1 MKCPNCGN
9 DLIPGALFCASCGN
23 KIPEELLHAAA
34 PQNASKS
41 VAETVEPS
49 APEQPAAPVEETP
62 VESKPETTS
71 VADESENTQK
81 AATAAAG
88 EAGNTAQPAQPQMQT
103 AASQIPMG
111 TPVVPEMETDK
122 KKKTR
127 TRLIG
132 VAAVAVV
139 VAAVGFGGFK
149 VWNAMNPQLDK
160 QMIYAKDGRLYFTPN
175 VSKEN
180 DPVEIYN
187 AHDNSA
193 EFELKYTKNQKYA
206 FFRTFT
212 LGSEGYKS
220 RLYRV
225 NTQKLTSNESKN
237 DKYIEEIDSDVT
249 DFSVLGS
256 DRILYYRAS
265 NSGRELN
272 FYDGKDTKEIDSH
285 VRAQRHSGNVVYYL
299 RYDGDDD
306 NDELCYYNLK
316 TGKHGDMDECNKIAD
331 CNENEILYSVSD
343 GDAYDICKAKPGSEG
358 TKIVSDVASDW
369 TGNLDAGVIS
379 YTKEITESKS
389 YYDFVNDPYAA
400 EDANATEPQM
410 DDYLTEMDP
419 EDVLDSYDY
428 NDYLDDRSYFYDN
441 DTSMISITIND
452 TSYYS
457 CYSNPDV
464 YYNYVNDDF
473 YLYDADA
480 YSEAND
486 DYSAACDRDDLR
498 DELKDLTFD
507 RTSYDLYLYTSKGG
521 EKKIAESILPIDS
534 DPVNQIFLY
543 HKAQDLGDEKVC
555 SIDDLIDDLYEAYD
569 VEYDV
574 ENYIYDLDNDSS
586 VYVNINGKEQDMKM
600 TYASMDCSEDGKTVM
615 IVDRSDEDSNELIAY
630 KKKGDSLEKI
640 GTVEKDYQVG
650 SWYGNDY
657 YYFDDNNDFYIYS
670 NGKSKKI
677 AKDVTIAE
685 LEGDGTFMVS
695 DFDPSSESSDL
706 KVLKGDE
713 QIGKIRDVGYYN
725 HNIDATYVDKNC
737 IVYRTNDGDLNVYD
751 GEDSRKIDRDVSSYR
766 MGDDSDKAT
775 FRNGWF

>member
-23 KIPEELLHAAA
+23 KIPEELLNAAA
-34 PQNASKS
+34 P
-41 VAETVEPS
+41 VG
-49 APEQPAAPVEETP
+49 ETP
-62 VESKPETTS
+62 VESKPETVP
-71 VADESENTQK
+71 VADENENTENVVT
-81 AATAAAG
+81 ATAG
-88 EAGNTAQPAQPQMQT
+88 EAGNTAQTAQT

-111 TPVVPEMETDK
+111 ALVVPEMETDK

-175 VSKEN
+175 VSKEK

-187 AHDNSA
+187 AHDNETSY
-193 EFELKYTKNQKYA
+193 EIKYTKNQKYA
-206 FFRTFT
+206 FFLTD
-212 LGSEGYKS
+212 SEDEQ

-237 DKYIEEIDSDVT
+237 DKYIEEIDSGVT

-256 DRILYYRAS
+256 DRILYYRDS

-272 FYDGKDTKEIDSH
+272 FYDGKDTKEIDSD
-285 VRAQRHSGNVVYYL
+285 VEDQYHSGNVVYYL
-299 RYDGDDD
+299 RDEGDDY
-306 NDELCYYNLK
+306 NYELYYYNLK
-316 TGKHGDMDECNKIAD
+316 TGKHGDIDECIEVAD
-331 CNENEILYSVSD
+331 YNENEILYSVSD
-343 GDAYDICKAKPGSEG
+343 GDTCDICKAKPGSEG

-379 YTKEITESKS
+379 YKREITESKS

-410 DDYLTEMDP
+410 DDYLTEVDP
-419 EDVLDSYDY
+419 EDVLDSYAY
-428 NDYLDDRSYFYDN
+428 NNYLDDRSYFYSN
-441 DTSMISITIND
+441 DTSMDSITIND

-457 CYSNPDV
+457 CYSNSNV
-464 YYNYVNDDF
+464 YYNYDNDDF
-473 YLYDADA
+473 YLYDEDA
-480 YSEAND
+480 YSEAYD
-486 DYSAACDRDDLR
+486 DYYAAGNRDDLR
-498 DELKDLTFD
+498 DALKDLTFD
-507 RTSYDLYLYTSKGG
+507 STSYDLYLYTSKGG

-543 HKAQDLGDEKVC
+543 RKAQDLGDEKVC
-555 SIDDLIDDLYEAYD
+555 SIDDLYD
-569 VEYDV
+569 ASDV
-574 ENYIYDLDNDSS
+574 ENYIYNSDNDSS

-600 TYASMDCSEDGKTVM
+600 TSVSMNCSEDGKTVM
-615 IVDRSDEDSNELIAY
+615 VVDQSDEDSNELIAY

-640 GTVEKDYQVG
+640 GTVEKDYTTG

-657 YYFDDNNDFYIYS
+657 YYFDDNHDFYIYS

-677 AKDVTIAE
+677 AKDVKVAE
-685 LEGDGTFMVS
+685 LEDDGNFMV
-695 DFDPSSESSDL
+695 FDVDSSYESSDL

-713 QIGKIRDVGYYN
+713 QIGKIRDVGYYG
-725 HNIDATYVDKNC
+725 ATYVDKNC
-737 IVYRTNDGDLNVYD
+737 IVYITNDGDLNVYD
-751 GEDSRKIDRDVSSYR
+751 GEDSRKIDRDVYR
-766 MGDDSDKAT
+766 YWMGDDRDKAT
-775 FRNGWF
+775 FSGWY

>member
-41 VAETVEPS
+41 VAKTVEQS
-49 APEQPAAPVEETP
+49 APEQPAAPVGETP
-62 VESKPETTS
+62 VESKPETVP
-71 VADESENTQK
+71 VADENENTENVVT
-81 AATAAAG
+81 ATAG
-88 EAGNTAQPAQPQMQT
+88 EAGNTAQTAQT

-111 TPVVPEMETDK
+111 ALVVPEMETDK

-175 VSKEN
+175 VSKEK

-187 AHDNSA
+187 AHDNETSY
-193 EFELKYTKNQKYA
+193 EIKYTKNQKYA
-206 FFRTFT
+206 FFLTD
-212 LGSEGYKS
+212 SEDEQ

-256 DRILYYRAS
+256 DRILYYRDS

-272 FYDGKDTKEIDSH
+272 FYDGKDTKEIDSK
-285 VRAQRHSGNVVYYL
+285 VKAQCHSGNVVYYL
-299 RYDGDDD
+299 RDEGDDY
-306 NDELCYYNLK
+306 NYELYYYNLK
-316 TGKHGDMDECNKIAD
+316 TGKHGDIDECIEVAD
-331 CNENEILYSVSD
+331 YNENEILYSVSD
-343 GDAYDICKAKPGSEG
+343 GDTCDICKAKPGSEG

-379 YTKEITESKS
+379 YKREITESKS

-410 DDYLTEMDP
+410 DDYLTEVDP
-419 EDVLDSYDY
+419 EDVLDSYAY
-428 NDYLDDRSYFYDN
+428 NNYLDDRSYFYSN
-441 DTSMISITIND
+441 DTSMDSITIND

-457 CYSNPDV
+457 CYSNSNV
-464 YYNYVNDDF
+464 YYNYDNDDF
-473 YLYDADA
+473 YLYDEDA
-480 YSEAND
+480 YSEAYD
-486 DYSAACDRDDLR
+486 DYYAAGNRDDLR
-498 DELKDLTFD
+498 DALKDLTFD
-507 RTSYDLYLYTSKGG
+507 STSYDLYLYTSKGG

-543 HKAQDLGDEKVC
+543 RKAQDLGDEKVC
-555 SIDDLIDDLYEAYD
+555 SIDDLYD
-569 VEYDV
+569 ANDV
-574 ENYIYDLDNDSS
+574 ENYIYNSDNDSS

-600 TYASMDCSEDGKTVM
+600 TSVSMNCSEDGKTVM
-615 IVDRSDEDSNELIAY
+615 VVDQSDEDSNELIAY

-640 GTVEKDYQVG
+640 GTVEKDYTTG

-657 YYFDDNNDFYIYS
+657 YYFDDNHDFYIYS

-677 AKDVTIAE
+677 AKDVKVAE
-685 LEGDGTFMVS
+685 LEDDGNFMV
-695 DFDPSSESSDL
+695 FDVDSSYESSDL

-713 QIGKIRDVGYYN
+713 QIGKIRDVGYYG
-725 HNIDATYVDKNC
+725 ATYVDKNC
-737 IVYRTNDGDLNVYD
+737 IVYITNDGDLNVYD
-751 GEDSRKIDRDVSSYR
+751 GEDSRKIDRDVYR
-766 MGDDSDKAT
+766 YWMGDDRDKAT
-775 FRNGWF
+775 FSGWY

>member
-23 KIPEELLHAAA
+23 KIPEELLNAAA
-34 PQNASKS
+34 P
-41 VAETVEPS
+41 VG
-49 APEQPAAPVEETP
+49 ETP
-62 VESKPETTS
+62 VESKPETVP
-71 VADESENTQK
+71 VADENENTENVVT
-81 AATAAAG
+81 ATAG
-88 EAGNTAQPAQPQMQT
+88 EVGNTAQTAQT

-111 TPVVPEMETDK
+111 ALVVPEMETDK

-175 VSKEN
+175 VSKEK

-187 AHDNSA
+187 AHDNETSY
-193 EFELKYTKNQKYA
+193 EIKYTKNQKYA
-206 FFRTFT
+206 FFLTD
-212 LGSEGYKS
+212 SEDEQ

-237 DKYIEEIDSDVT
+237 DKYIEEIDSGVT

-256 DRILYYRAS
+256 DRILYYRDS
-265 NSGRELN
+265 NSGQELN
-272 FYDGKDTKEIDSH
+272 FYDGKDTKEIDSE
-285 VRAQRHSGNVVYYL
+285 VKAQYHSGNVVYYL
-299 RYDGDDD
+299 RDEGDDY
-306 NDELCYYNLK
+306 NYELYYYNLK
-316 TGKHGDMDECNKIAD
+316 TEKHGDIDECIEVAD
-331 CNENEILYSVSD
+331 YNENEILYSVSD
-343 GDAYDICKAKPGSEG
+343 GDTCDIYKAKPGSEG

-379 YTKEITESKS
+379 YKREITESKS

-410 DDYLTEMDP
+410 DDYLTEVDP
-419 EDVLDSYDY
+419 EDVLDSYAY
-428 NDYLDDRSYFYDN
+428 NNYLDDRSYFYSN
-441 DTSMISITIND
+441 DTSMDSITIND

-457 CYSNPDV
+457 CYSNSNV
-464 YYNYVNDDF
+464 YYNYDNDDF
-473 YLYDADA
+473 YLYDEDA
-480 YSEAND
+480 YSEAYD
-486 DYSAACDRDDLR
+486 DYYAAGNRDDLR
-498 DELKDLTFD
+498 DALKDLTFD
-507 RTSYDLYLYTSKGG
+507 STSYDLYLYTSKGG

-534 DPVNQIFLY
+534 DLVNQIFLY
-543 HKAQDLGDEKVC
+543 RKAQDLGDEKVC
-555 SIDDLIDDLYEAYD
+555 SIDDLYD
-569 VEYDV
+569 ASDV
-574 ENYIYDLDNDSS
+574 ENYIYNSDNDSS

-600 TYASMDCSEDGKTVM
+600 TSVSMNCSEDGKTVM
-615 IVDRSDEDSNELIAY
+615 VVDQSDEDSNELIAY

-640 GTVEKDYQVG
+640 GTVEKDYTTG

-677 AKDVTIAE
+677 AKDVKVAE
-685 LEGDGTFMVS
+685 LEDDGNFMV
-695 DFDPSSESSDL
+695 FDVDSSYESSDL

-713 QIGKIRDVGYYN
+713 QIGKIRDVGYYG
-725 HNIDATYVDKNC
+725 ATYVDKNC
-737 IVYRTNDGDLNVYD
+737 IVYITNDGDLNVYD
-751 GEDSRKIDRDVSSYR
+751 GEDSRKIDRDVYR
-766 MGDDSDKAT
+766 YWMGDDRDKAT
-775 FRNGWF
+775 FSGWY

>member
-23 KIPEELLHAAA
+23 KIPEELLNAAA
-34 PQNASKS
+34 P
-41 VAETVEPS
+41 VG
-49 APEQPAAPVEETP
+49 ETP
-62 VESKPETTS
+62 VESKPETVP
-71 VADESENTQK
+71 VANENENTENVVT
-81 AATAAAG
+81 ATAG
-88 EAGNTAQPAQPQMQT
+88 EVGNTAQTAQT

-111 TPVVPEMETDK
+111 ALVVPEMETDK

-175 VSKEN
+175 VSKEK

-187 AHDNSA
+187 AHDNETSY
-193 EFELKYTKNQKYA
+193 EIKYTKNQKYA
-206 FFRTFT
+206 FFLTD
-212 LGSEGYKS
+212 SEDEQ

-237 DKYIEEIDSDVT
+237 DKYIEEIDSGVT

-256 DRILYYRAS
+256 DRILYYRDS

-272 FYDGKDTKEIDSH
+272 FYDGKDTKEIDSK
-285 VRAQRHSGNVVYYL
+285 VKAQCHSGNVVYYL
-299 RYDGDDD
+299 RDEGDDY
-306 NDELCYYNLK
+306 NYELYYYNLK
-316 TGKHGDMDECNKIAD
+316 TGKHGDIDECIEVAD
-331 CNENEILYSVSD
+331 YNENEILYSVSD
-343 GDAYDICKAKPGSEG
+343 GDTCDIYKAKPGSEG

-379 YTKEITESKS
+379 YKREIKESKS

-410 DDYLTEMDP
+410 DDYLTEVDP
-419 EDVLDSYDY
+419 EDVLDSYAY
-428 NDYLDDRSYFYDN
+428 NNYLDDRSYFYSN
-441 DTSMISITIND
+441 DTSMDSITIND

-457 CYSNPDV
+457 CYSNSNV
-464 YYNYVNDDF
+464 YYNYDNDDF
-473 YLYDADA
+473 YLCDEDA
-480 YSEAND
+480 YSEAYD
-486 DYSAACDRDDLR
+486 DYYAAGNRDDLR
-498 DELKDLTFD
+498 DALKDLTFD
-507 RTSYDLYLYTSKGG
+507 STSYDLYLYTSKGG

-543 HKAQDLGDEKVC
+543 RKAQDLGDEKVC
-555 SIDDLIDDLYEAYD
+555 SIDDLYD
-569 VEYDV
+569 ASDV
-574 ENYIYDLDNDSS
+574 ENYIYNSDNDSS

-600 TYASMDCSEDGKTVM
+600 TSVSMNCSEDGKTVM
-615 IVDRSDEDSNELIAY
+615 VVDQSGENSNELIAY

-640 GTVEKDYQVG
+640 GTVEKDYTTG

-657 YYFDDNNDFYIYS
+657 YYFDDNHDFYIYS

-677 AKDVTIAE
+677 AKDVKVAE
-685 LEGDGTFMVS
+685 LEDDGNFMV
-695 DFDPSSESSDL
+695 FDVDSSYESSDL

-713 QIGKIRDVGYYN
+713 QIGKIRDVGYYG
-725 HNIDATYVDKNC
+725 ATYVDKNC
-737 IVYRTNDGDLNVYD
+737 IVYITNDGDLNVYD
-751 GEDSRKIDRDVSSYR
+751 GEDSRKIDRDVYR
-766 MGDDSDKAT
+766 YWMGDDRDKAT
-775 FRNGWF
+775 FSGWY

>member
-23 KIPEELLHAAA
+23 KIPEELLNAAA
-34 PQNASKS
+34 P
-41 VAETVEPS
+41 VG
-49 APEQPAAPVEETP
+49 ETP
-62 VESKPETTS
+62 VESKPETVP
-71 VADESENTQK
+71 VADENENTENVVT
-81 AATAAAG
+81 ATAG
-88 EAGNTAQPAQPQMQT
+88 EAGNTAQTAQT

-111 TPVVPEMETDK
+111 ALVVPEMETDK

-175 VSKEN
+175 VSKEK

-187 AHDNSA
+187 AHDNETSY
-193 EFELKYTKNQKYA
+193 EIKYTKNQKYA
-206 FFRTFT
+206 FFLTD
-212 LGSEGYKS
+212 SEDEQ

-237 DKYIEEIDSDVT
+237 DKYIEEIDSGVT

-256 DRILYYRAS
+256 DRILYYRDS

-272 FYDGKDTKEIDSH
+272 FYDGKDTKEIDSK
-285 VRAQRHSGNVVYYL
+285 VKAQCHSGNVVYYL
-299 RYDGDDD
+299 RDEGDDY
-306 NDELCYYNLK
+306 NYELYYYNLK
-316 TGKHGDMDECNKIAD
+316 TGKHGDIDECIEVAD
-331 CNENEILYSVSD
+331 YNENEILYSVSD
-343 GDAYDICKAKPGSEG
+343 GDTCDIYKAKPGSEG

-379 YTKEITESKS
+379 YKREIKESKS

-410 DDYLTEMDP
+410 DDYLTEVDP
-419 EDVLDSYDY
+419 EDVLDSYAY
-428 NDYLDDRSYFYDN
+428 NNYLDDRSYFYSN
-441 DTSMISITIND
+441 DTSMDSITIND

-457 CYSNPDV
+457 CYSNSNV
-464 YYNYVNDDF
+464 YYNYDNDDF
-473 YLYDADA
+473 YLYDEDA
-480 YSEAND
+480 YSEAYD
-486 DYSAACDRDDLR
+486 DYYAAGNRDDLR
-498 DELKDLTFD
+498 DALKDLTFD
-507 RTSYDLYLYTSKGG
+507 STSYDLFLYTSKGG

-543 HKAQDLGDEKVC
+543 RKAQDLGDEKVC
-555 SIDDLIDDLYEAYD
+555 SIDDLYD
-569 VEYDV
+569 ANDV
-574 ENYIYDLDNDSS
+574 ENYIYNSDNDSS

-600 TYASMDCSEDGKTVM
+600 TSVSMNCSEDGKTVM
-615 IVDRSDEDSNELIAY
+615 VVDQSDEDSNELIAY

-640 GTVEKDYQVG
+640 GTVEKDYTTG

-657 YYFDDNNDFYIYS
+657 YYFDDNHDFYIYS

-677 AKDVTIAE
+677 AKDVKVAE
-685 LEGDGTFMVS
+685 LEDDGNFMV
-695 DFDPSSESSDL
+695 FDVDSSYESSDL

-713 QIGKIRDVGYYN
+713 QIGKIRDVGYYG
-725 HNIDATYVDKNC
+725 ATYVDKNC
-737 IVYRTNDGDLNVYD
+737 IVYITNDGDLNVYD
-751 GEDSRKIDRDVSSYR
+751 GEDSRKIDRDVYR
-766 MGDDSDKAT
+766 YWMGDDRDKAT
-775 FRNGWF
+775 FSGWY

>member
-23 KIPEELLHAAA
+23 KIPEELLNAAA
-34 PQNASKS
+34 P
-41 VAETVEPS
+41 VG
-49 APEQPAAPVEETP
+49 ETP
-62 VESKPETTS
+62 VESKPETVP
-71 VADESENTQK
+71 VADENENTENVVT
-81 AATAAAG
+81 ATAG
-88 EAGNTAQPAQPQMQT
+88 EAGNTAQTAQT

-111 TPVVPEMETDK
+111 ALVVPEMETDK

-187 AHDNSA
+187 AHDNSV

-206 FFRTFT
+206 FFRTFNIV
-212 LGSEGYKS
+212 SEGYKS

-237 DKYIEEIDSDVT
+237 DKYIEEIDSGVT

-256 DRILYYRAS
+256 DRILYYRDS

-272 FYDGKDTKEIDSH
+272 FYDGKDTKEIDSK
-285 VRAQRHSGNVVYYL
+285 VKAQCHSGNVVYYL
-299 RYDGDDD
+299 RDEGDDY
-306 NDELCYYNLK
+306 NYELYYYNLK
-316 TGKHGDMDECNKIAD
+316 TGKHGDIDECIEVAD
-331 CNENEILYSVSD
+331 YNENEILYSVSD
-343 GDAYDICKAKPGSEG
+343 GDTCDIYKAKPGSEG

-379 YTKEITESKS
+379 YKREIKESKS

-410 DDYLTEMDP
+410 DDYLTEVDP
-419 EDVLDSYDY
+419 EDVLDSYAY
-428 NDYLDDRSYFYDN
+428 NNYLDDRSYFYSN
-441 DTSMISITIND
+441 DTSMDSITIND

-457 CYSNPDV
+457 CYSNPNV
-464 YYNYVNDDF
+464 YYNHLNDDF
-473 YLYDADA
+473 YLYDEDA
-480 YSEAND
+480 YSEAYD
-486 DYSAACDRDDLR
+486 DYYAACDRDDLR
-498 DELKDLTFD
+498 DSLKDLTFD
-507 RTSYDLYLYTSKGG
+507 STSYDLYLYTSKGG

-543 HKAQDLGDEKVC
+543 RKAQDLGDEKVC
-555 SIDDLIDDLYEAYD
+555 SIDDLYD
-569 VEYDV
+569 ANDV
-574 ENYIYDLDNDSS
+574 ENYIYNSDNDSS

-600 TYASMDCSEDGKTVM
+600 TSVSMNCSEDGKTVM
-615 IVDRSDEDSNELIAY
+615 VVDQSDEDSNELIAY

-640 GTVEKDYQVG
+640 GTVEKDYTTG

-657 YYFDDNNDFYIYS
+657 YYFDDNHDFYIYS

-677 AKDVTIAE
+677 AKDVKVAE
-685 LEGDGTFMVS
+685 LEDDGNFMV
-695 DFDPSSESSDL
+695 FDVDSSYESSDL

-713 QIGKIRDVGYYN
+713 QIGKIRDVGYYG
-725 HNIDATYVDKNC
+725 ATYVDKNC
-737 IVYRTNDGDLNVYD
+737 IVYITNDGDLNVYD
-751 GEDSRKIDRDVSSYR
+751 GEDSRKIDRDVYR
-766 MGDDSDKAT
+766 YWMGDDRDKAT
-775 FRNGWF
+775 FSGWY

>member
-23 KIPEELLHAAA
+23 KIPEELLNAAA
-34 PQNASKS
+34 P
-41 VAETVEPS
+41 VG
-49 APEQPAAPVEETP
+49 ETP
-62 VESKPETTS
+62 VESKPETVP
-71 VADESENTQK
+71 VADENENTENVVT
-81 AATAAAG
+81 ATAG
-88 EAGNTAQPAQPQMQT
+88 EAGNTAQTAQT

-111 TPVVPEMETDK
+111 ALVVPEMETDK

-132 VAAVAVV
+132 VAVVAVV

-175 VSKEN
+175 VSKEK

-187 AHDNSA
+187 AHDNETSY
-193 EFELKYTKNQKYA
+193 EIKYTKNQKYA
-206 FFRTFT
+206 FFLTD
-212 LGSEGYKS
+212 SEDEQ

-237 DKYIEEIDSDVT
+237 DKYIEEIDSGVT

-256 DRILYYRAS
+256 DRILYYRDS

-272 FYDGKDTKEIDSH
+272 FYDGKDTKEIDSK
-285 VRAQRHSGNVVYYL
+285 VKAQCHSGNVVYYL
-299 RYDGDDD
+299 RDEGDDY
-306 NDELCYYNLK
+306 NYELYYYNLK
-316 TGKHGDMDECNKIAD
+316 TGKHGDIDECIEVAD
-331 CNENEILYSVSD
+331 YNENEILYSVSD
-343 GDAYDICKAKPGSEG
+343 GDTCDIYKAKPGSEG

-379 YTKEITESKS
+379 YKREIKESKS

-410 DDYLTEMDP
+410 DDYLTEVDP
-419 EDVLDSYDY
+419 EDVLDSYAY
-428 NDYLDDRSYFYDN
+428 NNYLDDRSYFYSN
-441 DTSMISITIND
+441 DTSMDSITIND

-457 CYSNPDV
+457 CYSNSNV
-464 YYNYVNDDF
+464 YYNYDNDDF
-473 YLYDADA
+473 YLYDEEA
-480 YSEAND
+480 YSEAYD
-486 DYSAACDRDDLR
+486 DYYAAGNRDDLR
-498 DELKDLTFD
+498 DALKDLTFD
-507 RTSYDLYLYTSKGG
+507 STSYDLYLYTSKGG

-543 HKAQDLGDEKVC
+543 RKAQDLGDEKVC
-555 SIDDLIDDLYEAYD
+555 SIDDLYD
-569 VEYDV
+569 ASDV
-574 ENYIYDLDNDSS
+574 ENYIYNSDNDSS

-600 TYASMDCSEDGKTVM
+600 TSVSMNCSEDGKTVM
-615 IVDRSDEDSNELIAY
+615 VVDQSDEDSNELIAY

-640 GTVEKDYQVG
+640 GTVEKDYTTG

-657 YYFDDNNDFYIYS
+657 YYFDDNHDFYIYS

-677 AKDVTIAE
+677 AKDVKVAE
-685 LEGDGTFMVS
+685 LEDDGNFMV
-695 DFDPSSESSDL
+695 FDVDSSYESSDL

-713 QIGKIRDVGYYN
+713 QIGKIRDVGYYG
-725 HNIDATYVDKNC
+725 ATYVDKNC
-737 IVYRTNDGDLNVYD
+737 IVYITNDGDLNVYD
-751 GEDSRKIDRDVSSYR
+751 GEDSRKIDRDVYR
-766 MGDDSDKAT
+766 YWMGDDRDKAT
-775 FRNGWF
+775 FSGWY

>member
-34 PQNASKS
+34 PQNASES

-49 APEQPAAPVEETP
+49 APEQPAAPVGETP
-62 VESKPETTS
+62 VESKPGTVP
-71 VADESENTQK
+71 VADENENTENVVT
-81 AATAAAG
+81 ATAG
-88 EAGNTAQPAQPQMQT
+88 EAGNTAQTAQT

-111 TPVVPEMETDK
+111 ALVVPEMETDK
-122 KKKTR
+122 KKKMR

-175 VSKEN
+175 VSKEK

-187 AHDNSA
+187 AHDNETS
-193 EFELKYTKNQKYA
+193 FEIKYTKNQKYA
-206 FFRTFT
+206 FFLTD
-212 LGSEGYKS
+212 SEDEQ

-256 DRILYYRAS
+256 GRILYYRDS

-272 FYDGKDTKEIDSH
+272 FYDGKDTKEIDSK
-285 VRAQRHSGNVVYYL
+285 VCAQYHSGNVVYYL
-299 RYDGDDD
+299 IDEGDDY
-306 NDELCYYNLK
+306 NYELYYYNLK
-316 TGKHGDMDECNKIAD
+316 TGKHGDIDECNTVAD
-331 CNENEILYSVSD
+331 YNENEILYSVSD
-343 GDAYDICKAKPGSEG
+343 GDTCDICKAKPGSEG
-358 TKIVSDVASDW
+358 TKIVSDVASSW

-410 DDYLTEMDP
+410 DDYLTEVDP

-428 NDYLDDRSYFYDN
+428 NDYLDDRSYFYSN
-441 DTSMISITIND
+441 DTSMYSITIND

-457 CYSNPDV
+457 CYSNSNV
-464 YYNYVNDDF
+464 YYNYDNDDF
-473 YLYDADA
+473 YLYDEDA
-480 YSEAND
+480 YSEAYD
-486 DYSAACDRDDLR
+486 DYYAAGNRDDLR
-498 DELKDLTFD
+498 DALKDLTFD
-507 RTSYDLYLYTSKGG
+507 STSYDLYLYTSKGG

-543 HKAQDLGDEKVC
+543 QKAQDLGDEKVC
-555 SIDDLIDDLYEAYD
+555 SIDDLYDASD
-569 VEYDV
+569 VED
-574 ENYIYDLDNDSS
+574 YIYDSDNDSS

-600 TYASMDCSEDGKTVM
+600 TSVSMNCSEDGKTVM
-615 IVDRSDEDSNELIAY
+615 IVDQSDEDSNELIAY

-640 GTVEKDYQVG
+640 GTVEQDYTTG

-657 YYFDDNNDFYIYS
+657 YYFDDNHDFYIYS

-677 AKDVTIAE
+677 AKDVAIAE
-685 LEGDGTFMVS
+685 LEGDGNFMV
-695 DFDPSSESSDL
+695 FDVDSSYESSDL

-713 QIGKIRDVGYYN
+713 QIGKIRDVGYYG
-725 HNIDATYVDKNC
+725 ATYVDKNC
-737 IVYRTNDGDLNVYD
+737 IVYITNDGDLNVYD
-751 GEDSRKIDRDVSSYR
+751 GEDSRKIDRDVSSYW
-766 MGDDSDKAT
+766 MGDDNDKAT
-775 FRNGWF
+775 FSGWY

>member
-23 KIPEELLHAAA
+23 KIPEELLNAAA
-34 PQNASKS
+34 S
-41 VAETVEPS
+41 VG
-49 APEQPAAPVEETP
+49 ETP
-62 VESKPETTS
+62 VESKPETVP
-71 VADESENTQK
+71 VADENENTENVVT
-81 AATAAAG
+81 ATAG
-88 EAGNTAQPAQPQMQT
+88 EAGNTAQTAQT

-111 TPVVPEMETDK
+111 ALVVPEMETDK

-175 VSKEN
+175 VSKEK

-187 AHDNSA
+187 AHDNETSY
-193 EFELKYTKNQKYA
+193 EIKYTKNQKYA
-206 FFRTFT
+206 FFLTD
-212 LGSEGYKS
+212 SEDEQ

-237 DKYIEEIDSDVT
+237 DKYIEEIDSGVT

-256 DRILYYRAS
+256 DRILYYRDS

-272 FYDGKDTKEIDSH
+272 FYDGKDTKEIDSE
-285 VRAQRHSGNVVYYL
+285 VKAQYHSGNVVYYL
-299 RYDGDDD
+299 RDEGDDY
-306 NDELCYYNLK
+306 NYELYYYNLK
-316 TGKHGDMDECNKIAD
+316 TGKHGDIDECIEVAD
-331 CNENEILYSVSD
+331 YNENEILYSVSD
-343 GDAYDICKAKPGSEG
+343 SNGDTCDIYKAKPGSEG

-379 YTKEITESKS
+379 YKREITESKS

-457 CYSNPDV
+457 CYSNSNV
-464 YYNYVNDDF
+464 YYNYDNDDF
-473 YLYDADA
+473 YLYDEDA
-480 YSEAND
+480 YSEAYD
-486 DYSAACDRDDLR
+486 DYYAAGNRDDLR
-498 DELKDLTFD
+498 DALKDLTFD
-507 RTSYDLYLYTSKGG
+507 STSYDLYLYTSKGG

-543 HKAQDLGDEKVC
+543 RKAQDLGDEKVC
-555 SIDDLIDDLYEAYD
+555 SIDDLYD
-569 VEYDV
+569 ANDV
-574 ENYIYDLDNDSS
+574 ENYIYNSDNDSS

-600 TYASMDCSEDGKTVM
+600 TSVSMNCSEDGKTVM
-615 IVDRSDEDSNELIAY
+615 VVDQSDEDSNELIAY

-640 GTVEKDYQVG
+640 GTVEKDYTTG

-657 YYFDDNNDFYIYS
+657 YYFDDNHDFYIYS

-677 AKDVTIAE
+677 AKDVKVAE
-685 LEGDGTFMVS
+685 LEDDGNFMV
-695 DFDPSSESSDL
+695 FDVDSSYESSDL

-713 QIGKIRDVGYYN
+713 QIGKIRDVGYYG
-725 HNIDATYVDKNC
+725 ATYVDKNC
-737 IVYRTNDGDLNVYD
+737 IVYITNDGDLNVYD
-751 GEDSRKIDRDVSSYR
+751 GEDSRKIDRDVYR
-766 MGDDSDKAT
+766 YWMGDDRDKAT
-775 FRNGWF
+775 FSGWY

>member
-23 KIPEELLHAAA
+23 KIPEELLNAAA
-34 PQNASKS
+34 S
-41 VAETVEPS
+41 VG
-49 APEQPAAPVEETP
+49 ETP
-62 VESKPETTS
+62 VESKPETVP
-71 VADESENTQK
+71 VADENENTENVVT
-81 AATAAAG
+81 ATAG
-88 EAGNTAQPAQPQMQT
+88 EAGNTAQTAQT

-111 TPVVPEMETDK
+111 ALVVPEMETDK

-175 VSKEN
+175 VSKEK

-187 AHDNSA
+187 AHDNETSY
-193 EFELKYTKNQKYA
+193 EIKYTKNQKYA
-206 FFRTFT
+206 FFLTD
-212 LGSEGYKS
+212 SEDEQ

-237 DKYIEEIDSDVT
+237 DKYIEEIDSGVT

-256 DRILYYRAS
+256 DRILYYRDS

-272 FYDGKDTKEIDSH
+272 FYDGKDTKEIDSK
-285 VRAQRHSGNVVYYL
+285 VKAQCHSGNVVYYL
-299 RYDGDDD
+299 RDEGDDY
-306 NDELCYYNLK
+306 NYELYYYNLK
-316 TGKHGDMDECNKIAD
+316 TGKHGDIDECIEVAD
-331 CNENEILYSVSD
+331 YNENEILYSVSD
-343 GDAYDICKAKPGSEG
+343 GDTCDIYKAKPGSEG

-379 YTKEITESKS
+379 YKREITESKS

-410 DDYLTEMDP
+410 DDYLTEVDP
-419 EDVLDSYDY
+419 EDVLDSYAY
-428 NDYLDDRSYFYDN
+428 NNYLDDRSYFYSN
-441 DTSMISITIND
+441 DTSMDSITIND

-457 CYSNPDV
+457 CYSNSNV
-464 YYNYVNDDF
+464 YYNYDNDDF
-473 YLYDADA
+473 YLYDEDA
-480 YSEAND
+480 YSEAYD
-486 DYSAACDRDDLR
+486 DYYAAGNRDDLR
-498 DELKDLTFD
+498 DALKDLTFD
-507 RTSYDLYLYTSKGG
+507 STSYDLYLYTSKGG

-543 HKAQDLGDEKVC
+543 RKAQDLGDEKVC
-555 SIDDLIDDLYEAYD
+555 SIDDLYD
-569 VEYDV
+569 ASDV
-574 ENYIYDLDNDSS
+574 ENYIYNSDNDSS

-600 TYASMDCSEDGKTVM
+600 TSVSMNCSEDGKTVM
-615 IVDRSDEDSNELIAY
+615 VVDQSDEDSNELIAY

-640 GTVEKDYQVG
+640 GTVEKDYTTG

-657 YYFDDNNDFYIYS
+657 YYFDDNHDFYIYS

-677 AKDVTIAE
+677 AKDVKVAE
-685 LEGDGTFMVS
+685 LEDDGNFMV
-695 DFDPSSESSDL
+695 FDVDSSYESSDL

-713 QIGKIRDVGYYN
+713 QIGKIRDVGYYG
-725 HNIDATYVDKNC
+725 ATYVDKNC
-737 IVYRTNDGDLNVYD
+737 IVYITNDGDLNVYD
-751 GEDSRKIDRDVSSYR
+751 GEDSRKIDRDVYR
-766 MGDDSDKAT
+766 YWMGDDRDKAT
-775 FRNGWF
+775 FSGWY

>member
-23 KIPEELLHAAA
+23 KIPEELLNAAA
-34 PQNASKS
+34 P
-41 VAETVEPS
+41 VG
-49 APEQPAAPVEETP
+49 ETP
-62 VESKPETTS
+62 VESKPETVP
-71 VADESENTQK
+71 VADENENTENVVT
-81 AATAAAG
+81 ATAG
-88 EAGNTAQPAQPQMQT
+88 EAGNTAQTAQT

-111 TPVVPEMETDK
+111 ALVVPEMETDK

-175 VSKEN
+175 VSKEK

-187 AHDNSA
+187 AHDNETSY
-193 EFELKYTKNQKYA
+193 EIKYTKNQKYA
-206 FFRTFT
+206 FFLTD
-212 LGSEGYKS
+212 SEDEQ

-237 DKYIEEIDSDVT
+237 DKYIEEIDSGVT

-256 DRILYYRAS
+256 DRILYYRDS

-272 FYDGKDTKEIDSH
+272 FYDGKDTKEIDSE
-285 VRAQRHSGNVVYYL
+285 VKAQYHSGNVVYYL
-299 RYDGDDD
+299 RDEGDDY
-306 NDELCYYNLK
+306 NYELCYYNLK
-316 TGKHGDMDECNKIAD
+316 TGKHGDIDECIEVAD
-331 CNENEILYSVSD
+331 YNENEILYSVSD
-343 GDAYDICKAKPGSEG
+343 GDTCDIYKAKPGSEG

-379 YTKEITESKS
+379 YKREITESKS

-410 DDYLTEMDP
+410 DDYLTEVDP
-419 EDVLDSYDY
+419 EDVLDSYAY
-428 NDYLDDRSYFYDN
+428 NNYLDDRSYFYSN
-441 DTSMISITIND
+441 DTSMDSITIND

-457 CYSNPDV
+457 CYSNSNV
-464 YYNYVNDDF
+464 YYNYDNDDF
-473 YLYDADA
+473 YLYDEDA
-480 YSEAND
+480 YSEAYD
-486 DYSAACDRDDLR
+486 DYYAAGNRDDLR
-498 DELKDLTFD
+498 DALKDLTFD
-507 RTSYDLYLYTSKGG
+507 STSYDLYLYTSKGG

-543 HKAQDLGDEKVC
+543 RKAQDLGDEKVC
-555 SIDDLIDDLYEAYD
+555 SIDDLYD
-569 VEYDV
+569 ASDV
-574 ENYIYDLDNDSS
+574 ENYIYNSDNDSS

-600 TYASMDCSEDGKTVM
+600 TSVSMNCSEDGKTVM
-615 IVDRSDEDSNELIAY
+615 VVDQSDEDSNELIAY

-640 GTVEKDYQVG
+640 GTVEKDYTTG

-657 YYFDDNNDFYIYS
+657 YYFDDNHDFYIYS

-677 AKDVTIAE
+677 AKDVKVAE
-685 LEGDGTFMVS
+685 LEDDGNFMV
-695 DFDPSSESSDL
+695 FDVDSSYESSDL

-713 QIGKIRDVGYYN
+713 QIGKIRDVGYYG
-725 HNIDATYVDKNC
+725 ATYVDKNC
-737 IVYRTNDGDLNVYD
+737 IVYITNDGDLNVYD
-751 GEDSRKIDRDVSSYR
+751 GEDSRKIDRDVYR
-766 MGDDSDKAT
+766 YWMGDDRDKAT
-775 FRNGWF
+775 FSGWY

>member
-34 PQNASKS
+34 PQNASES
-41 VAETVEPS
+41 VAETVEQS
-49 APEQPAAPVEETP
+49 APEQPAAPVGETP
-62 VESKPETTS
+62 VESKPGTVP
-71 VADESENTQK
+71 VADENENTENVVT
-81 AATAAAG
+81 ATAG
-88 EAGNTAQPAQPQMQT
+88 EAGNTAQTAQT

-111 TPVVPEMETDK
+111 ALVVPEMETDK

-132 VAAVAVV
+132 VATVAVV

-175 VSKEN
+175 VSKEK

-187 AHDNSA
+187 AHDNETS
-193 EFELKYTKNQKYA
+193 FEIKYTKNQKYA
-206 FFRTFT
+206 FFLTD
-212 LGSEGYKS
+212 SEDEQ

-256 DRILYYRAS
+256 GRILYYRDS

-272 FYDGKDTKEIDSH
+272 FYDGKDTKEIDSK
-285 VRAQRHSGNVVYYL
+285 VCAQYHSGNVVYYL
-299 RYDGDDD
+299 IDEGDDY
-306 NDELCYYNLK
+306 NYELYYYNLK
-316 TGKHGDMDECNKIAD
+316 TGKHGDIDECNTVAD
-331 CNENEILYSVSD
+331 YNENEILYSVSD
-343 GDAYDICKAKPGSEG
+343 GDTCDICKAKPGSEG
-358 TKIVSDVASDW
+358 TKIVSDVASSW

-410 DDYLTEMDP
+410 DDYLTEVDP

-428 NDYLDDRSYFYDN
+428 NDYLDDRSYFYSN
-441 DTSMISITIND
+441 DTSMYSITIND

-457 CYSNPDV
+457 CYSNSNV
-464 YYNYVNDDF
+464 YYNYDNDDF
-473 YLYDADA
+473 YLYDEDA
-480 YSEAND
+480 YSEAYD
-486 DYSAACDRDDLR
+486 DYYAAGNRDDLR
-498 DELKDLTFD
+498 DALKDLTFD
-507 RTSYDLYLYTSKGG
+507 STSYDLYLYTSKGG

-543 HKAQDLGDEKVC
+543 QKAQDLGDEKVC
-555 SIDDLIDDLYEAYD
+555 SIDDLYDASD
-569 VEYDV
+569 VED
-574 ENYIYDLDNDSS
+574 YIYDSDNDSS

-600 TYASMDCSEDGKTVM
+600 TSVSMNCSEDGKTVM
-615 IVDRSDEDSNELIAY
+615 IVDQSDEDSNELIAY

-640 GTVEKDYQVG
+640 GTVEQDYTTG

-657 YYFDDNNDFYIYS
+657 YYFDDNHDFYIYS

-677 AKDVTIAE
+677 AKDVAIAE
-685 LEGDGTFMVS
+685 LEGDGNFMV
-695 DFDPSSESSDL
+695 FDVDSSYESSDL

-713 QIGKIRDVGYYN
+713 QIGKIRDVGYYG
-725 HNIDATYVDKNC
+725 ATYVDKNC
-737 IVYRTNDGDLNVYD
+737 IVYITNDGDLNVYD
-751 GEDSRKIDRDVSSYR
+751 GEDSRKIDRDVSSYW
-766 MGDDSDKAT
+766 MGDDNDKAT
-775 FRNGWF
+775 FSGWY

>member
-23 KIPEELLHAAA
+23 KIPEELLNAAA
-34 PQNASKS
+34 P
-41 VAETVEPS
+41 VG
-49 APEQPAAPVEETP
+49 ETP
-62 VESKPETTS
+62 VESKPETVP
-71 VADESENTQK
+71 VADENENTENVVT
-81 AATAAAG
+81 ATAG
-88 EAGNTAQPAQPQMQT
+88 EAGNTAQTAQT

-111 TPVVPEMETDK
+111 ALVVPEMETDK

-175 VSKEN
+175 VSKEK

-187 AHDNSA
+187 AHDNETS
-193 EFELKYTKNQKYA
+193 FEIKYTKNQKYA
-206 FFRTFT
+206 FFLTD
-212 LGSEGYKS
+212 SEDEQ

-237 DKYIEEIDSDVT
+237 DKYIEEIDSGVT

-256 DRILYYRAS
+256 DRILYYRDS
-265 NSGRELN
+265 NSGQELN
-272 FYDGKDTKEIDSH
+272 FYDGKDTKEIDSE
-285 VRAQRHSGNVVYYL
+285 VKAQYHSGNVVYYL
-299 RYDGDDD
+299 RDEGDDY
-306 NDELCYYNLK
+306 NYELYYYNLK
-316 TGKHGDMDECNKIAD
+316 TGKHGDIDECIEVAD
-331 CNENEILYSVSD
+331 YNENEILYSVSD
-343 GDAYDICKAKPGSEG
+343 GDTCDIYKAKPGSEG

-379 YTKEITESKS
+379 YKREIKESKS

-410 DDYLTEMDP
+410 DDYLTEVDP
-419 EDVLDSYDY
+419 EDVLDSYAY
-428 NDYLDDRSYFYDN
+428 NNYLDDRSYFYSN
-441 DTSMISITIND
+441 DTSMDSITIND

-457 CYSNPDV
+457 CYSNSNV
-464 YYNYVNDDF
+464 YYNYDNDDF
-473 YLYDADA
+473 YLYDEDA
-480 YSEAND
+480 YSEAYD
-486 DYSAACDRDDLR
+486 DYYAAGNRDDLR
-498 DELKDLTFD
+498 DALKDLTFD
-507 RTSYDLYLYTSKGG
+507 STSYDLYLYTSKGG

-543 HKAQDLGDEKVC
+543 RKAQDLGDEKVC
-555 SIDDLIDDLYEAYD
+555 SIDDLYD
-569 VEYDV
+569 ASDV
-574 ENYIYDLDNDSS
+574 ENYIYNSDNDSS

-600 TYASMDCSEDGKTVM
+600 TSVSMNCSEDGKTVM
-615 IVDRSDEDSNELIAY
+615 VVDQSDEDSNELIAY

-640 GTVEKDYQVG
+640 GTVEKDYTTG

-657 YYFDDNNDFYIYS
+657 YYFDDNHDFYIYS

-677 AKDVTIAE
+677 AKDVKVAE
-685 LEGDGTFMVS
+685 LEDDGNFMV
-695 DFDPSSESSDL
+695 FDVDSSYESSDL

-713 QIGKIRDVGYYN
+713 QIGKIRDVGYYG
-725 HNIDATYVDKNC
+725 ATYVDKNC
-737 IVYRTNDGDLNVYD
+737 IVYITNDGDLNVYD
-751 GEDSRKIDRDVSSYR
+751 GEDSRKIDRDVYR
-766 MGDDSDKAT
+766 YWMGDDRDKAT
-775 FRNGWF
+775 FSGWY

>member
-23 KIPEELLHAAA
+23 KIPEELLNAAA
-34 PQNASKS
+34 S
-41 VAETVEPS
+41 VG
-49 APEQPAAPVEETP
+49 ETP
-62 VESKPETTS
+62 VESKPETVP
-71 VADESENTQK
+71 VANENENTENVVT
-81 AATAAAG
+81 ATAG
-88 EAGNTAQPAQPQMQT
+88 EVGNTAQTAQT

-111 TPVVPEMETDK
+111 ALVVPEMETDK

-175 VSKEN
+175 VSKEK

-187 AHDNSA
+187 AHDNETSY
-193 EFELKYTKNQKYA
+193 EIKYTKNQKYA
-206 FFRTFT
+206 FFLTD
-212 LGSEGYKS
+212 SEDEQ

-237 DKYIEEIDSDVT
+237 DKYIEEIDSGVT

-256 DRILYYRAS
+256 DRILYYRDS

-272 FYDGKDTKEIDSH
+272 FYDGKDTKEIDSK
-285 VRAQRHSGNVVYYL
+285 VKAQCHSGNVVYYL
-299 RYDGDDD
+299 RDEGDDY
-306 NDELCYYNLK
+306 NYELYYYNLK
-316 TGKHGDMDECNKIAD
+316 TGKHGDIDECIEVAD
-331 CNENEILYSVSD
+331 YNENEILYSVSD
-343 GDAYDICKAKPGSEG
+343 GDTCDIYKAKPGSEG

-379 YTKEITESKS
+379 YKREIKESKS

-410 DDYLTEMDP
+410 DDYLTEVDP
-419 EDVLDSYDY
+419 EDVLDSYAY
-428 NDYLDDRSYFYDN
+428 NNYLDDRSYFYSN
-441 DTSMISITIND
+441 DTSMDSITIND

-457 CYSNPDV
+457 CYSNSNV
-464 YYNYVNDDF
+464 YYNYDNDDF
-473 YLYDADA
+473 YLCDEDA
-480 YSEAND
+480 YSEAYD
-486 DYSAACDRDDLR
+486 DYYAAGNRDDLR
-498 DELKDLTFD
+498 DALKDLTFD
-507 RTSYDLYLYTSKGG
+507 STSYDLYLYTSKGG

-543 HKAQDLGDEKVC
+543 RKAQDLGDEKVC
-555 SIDDLIDDLYEAYD
+555 SIDDLYD
-569 VEYDV
+569 ASDV
-574 ENYIYDLDNDSS
+574 ENYIYNSDNDSS

-600 TYASMDCSEDGKTVM
+600 TSVSMNCSEDGKTVM
-615 IVDRSDEDSNELIAY
+615 VVDQSGENSNELIAY

-640 GTVEKDYQVG
+640 GTVEKDYTTG

-657 YYFDDNNDFYIYS
+657 YYFDNNNDFYIYS

-677 AKDVTIAE
+677 AKDVKVAE
-685 LEGDGTFMVS
+685 LEDDGNFMV
-695 DFDPSSESSDL
+695 FDVDSSYESSDL

-713 QIGKIRDVGYYN
+713 QIGKIRDVGYYG
-725 HNIDATYVDKNC
+725 ATYVDKNC
-737 IVYRTNDGDLNVYD
+737 IVYITNDGDLNVYD
-751 GEDSRKIDRDVSSYR
+751 GEDSRKIDRDVYR
-766 MGDDSDKAT
+766 YWMGDDRDKAT
-775 FRNGWF
+775 FSGWY

>member
-23 KIPEELLHAAA
+23 KIPEELLNAAA
-34 PQNASKS
+34 P
-41 VAETVEPS
+41 VG
-49 APEQPAAPVEETP
+49 ETP
-62 VESKPETTS
+62 VESKPETVP
-71 VADESENTQK
+71 VADENENTENVVT
-81 AATAAAG
+81 ATAG
-88 EAGNTAQPAQPQMQT
+88 EAGNTAQTAQT

-111 TPVVPEMETDK
+111 ALVVPEMETDK

-175 VSKEN
+175 VSKEK

-187 AHDNSA
+187 AHDNETSY
-193 EFELKYTKNQKYA
+193 EIKYTKNQKYA
-206 FFRTFT
+206 FFLTD
-212 LGSEGYKS
+212 SEDEQ

-237 DKYIEEIDSDVT
+237 DKYIEEIDSGVT

-256 DRILYYRAS
+256 DRILYYRDS

-272 FYDGKDTKEIDSH
+272 FYDGKDTKEIDSK
-285 VRAQRHSGNVVYYL
+285 VKAQCHSGNVVYYL
-299 RYDGDDD
+299 RDEGDDY
-306 NDELCYYNLK
+306 NYELYYYNLK
-316 TGKHGDMDECNKIAD
+316 TGKHGDIDECIEVAD
-331 CNENEILYSVSD
+331 YNENEILYSVSD
-343 GDAYDICKAKPGSEG
+343 GDTCDIYKAKPGSEG

-379 YTKEITESKS
+379 YKREIKESKS

-410 DDYLTEMDP
+410 DDYLTEVDP
-419 EDVLDSYDY
+419 EDVLDSDAY
-428 NDYLDDRSYFYDN
+428 NDYLDESGYFYEY
-441 DTSMISITIND
+441 DTSMDSITIND

-457 CYSNPDV
+457 CYSNSNV
-464 YYNYVNDDF
+464 YYNYDNDDF
-473 YLYDADA
+473 YLCDEDA
-480 YSEAND
+480 YSEAYD
-486 DYSAACDRDDLR
+486 DYYAACDRDDLR
-498 DELKDLTFD
+498 DSLKDLTFD
-507 RTSYDLYLYTSKGG
+507 STSYDLYLYTSKGG

-543 HKAQDLGDEKVC
+543 RKAQDLGDEKVC
-555 SIDDLIDDLYEAYD
+555 SIDDLYD
-569 VEYDV
+569 ASDV
-574 ENYIYDLDNDSS
+574 ENYIYNSDNDSS

-600 TYASMDCSEDGKTVM
+600 TSVSMNCSEDGKTVM
-615 IVDRSDEDSNELIAY
+615 VVDQSDEDSNELIAY

-640 GTVEKDYQVG
+640 GTVEKDYRSG
-650 SWYGNDY
+650 SWYGNNY
-657 YYFDDNNDFYIYS
+657 YYFDDNHDFYIYS

-677 AKDVTIAE
+677 AKDVKVAE
-685 LEGDGTFMVS
+685 LEDDGNFMV
-695 DFDPSSESSDL
+695 FDVDSSYESSDL

-713 QIGKIRDVGYYN
+713 QIGKIRDVGYYG
-725 HNIDATYVDKNC
+725 ATYVDKNC
-737 IVYRTNDGDLNVYD
+737 IVYITNDGDLNVYD
-751 GEDSRKIDRDVSSYR
+751 GEDSRKIDRDVYR
-766 MGDDSDKAT
+766 YWMGDDRDKAT
-775 FRNGWF
+775 FSGWY

>member
-23 KIPEELLHAAA
+23 KIPEELLNAAA
-34 PQNASKS
+34 P
-41 VAETVEPS
+41 VG
-49 APEQPAAPVEETP
+49 ETP
-62 VESKPETTS
+62 VESKPETVP
-71 VADESENTQK
+71 VADENENTENVVT
-81 AATAAAG
+81 ATAG
-88 EAGNTAQPAQPQMQT
+88 EAGNTAQTAQT

-111 TPVVPEMETDK
+111 ALVVPEMETDK

-175 VSKEN
+175 VSKEK

-187 AHDNSA
+187 AHDNETS
-193 EFELKYTKNQKYA
+193 FEIKYTKNQKYA
-206 FFRTFT
+206 FFLTD
-212 LGSEGYKS
+212 SEDEQ

-237 DKYIEEIDSDVT
+237 DKYIEEIDSGVT
-249 DFSVLGS
+249 EFSVLGS
-256 DRILYYRAS
+256 DRILYRRYS

-272 FYDGKDTKEIDSH
+272 FYDGKDTKEIDSK
-285 VRAQRHSGNVVYYL
+285 VKAQCHSGNVVYYL
-299 RYDGDDD
+299 RDEGDDY
-306 NDELCYYNLK
+306 NYELYYYNLK
-316 TGKHGDMDECNKIAD
+316 TGKHGDIDECIEVAD
-331 CNENEILYSVSD
+331 YNENEILYSVSD
-343 GDAYDICKAKPGSEG
+343 GDTCDIYKAKPGSEG

-379 YTKEITESKS
+379 YKREIKESKS

-410 DDYLTEMDP
+410 DDYLTEVDP
-419 EDVLDSYDY
+419 EDVLDSYAY
-428 NDYLDDRSYFYDN
+428 NNYLDDRSYFYSN
-441 DTSMISITIND
+441 DTSMDSITIND

-457 CYSNPDV
+457 CYSNSNV
-464 YYNYVNDDF
+464 YYNYDNDDF
-473 YLYDADA
+473 YLCDEDA
-480 YSEAND
+480 YSEAYD
-486 DYSAACDRDDLR
+486 DYYAAGNRDDLR
-498 DELKDLTFD
+498 DALKDLTFD
-507 RTSYDLYLYTSKGG
+507 STSYDLYLYTSKGG

-543 HKAQDLGDEKVC
+543 RKAQDLGDEKVC
-555 SIDDLIDDLYEAYD
+555 SIDDLYD
-569 VEYDV
+569 ASDV
-574 ENYIYDLDNDSS
+574 ENYIYNSDNDSS

-600 TYASMDCSEDGKTVM
+600 TSVSMNCSEDGKTVM
-615 IVDRSDEDSNELIAY
+615 VIDQSDEDSNELIAY

-640 GTVEKDYQVG
+640 GTVEKDYTTG

-677 AKDVTIAE
+677 AKDVYGAE
-685 LEGDGTFMVS
+685 LEDDGTFMV
-695 DFDPSSESSDL
+695 FDVDSSYESSDL

-713 QIGKIRDVGYYN
+713 QIGKIRDVGYYG
-725 HNIDATYVDKNC
+725 ATYVDKNC
-737 IVYRTNDGDLNVYD
+737 IVYITNDGDLNVYD
-751 GEDSRKIDRDVSSYR
+751 GEDSRKIDRDVYR
-766 MGDDSDKAT
+766 YWMGDDRDKAT
-775 FRNGWF
+775 FSGWY

>member
-23 KIPEELLHAAA
+23 KIPEELLNAAA
-34 PQNASKS
+34 P
-41 VAETVEPS
+41 VG
-49 APEQPAAPVEETP
+49 ETP
-62 VESKPETTS
+62 VESKPETVP
-71 VADESENTQK
+71 VADENENTENVVT
-81 AATAAAG
+81 ATAG
-88 EAGNTAQPAQPQMQT
+88 EAGNTAQTAQT

-111 TPVVPEMETDK
+111 ALVVPEMETDK

-175 VSKEN
+175 VSKEK

-187 AHDNSA
+187 AHDNETS
-193 EFELKYTKNQKYA
+193 FEIKYTKNQKYA
-206 FFRTFT
+206 FFLTD
-212 LGSEGYKS
+212 SEDEQ

-237 DKYIEEIDSDVT
+237 DKYIEEIDSGVT

-256 DRILYYRAS
+256 GRILYYRDS

-299 RYDGDDD
+299 RDEGDDY
-306 NDELCYYNLK
+306 NYELYYYNLK
-316 TGKHGDMDECNKIAD
+316 TGKHGDIDECIEVAD
-331 CNENEILYSVSD
+331 YNENEILYSVSD
-343 GDAYDICKAKPGSEG
+343 GDTCDICKAKPGSEG

-379 YTKEITESKS
+379 YKREITESKS

-410 DDYLTEMDP
+410 DDYLTEVDP
-419 EDVLDSYDY
+419 EDVLDSYAY
-428 NDYLDDRSYFYDN
+428 NNYLDDRSYFYSN
-441 DTSMISITIND
+441 DTSMDSITIND

-457 CYSNPDV
+457 CYSNSNV
-464 YYNYVNDDF
+464 YYNYDNDDF
-473 YLYDADA
+473 YLYDEDA
-480 YSEAND
+480 YSEAYD
-486 DYSAACDRDDLR
+486 DYYAAGNRDDLR
-498 DELKDLTFD
+498 DALKDLTFD
-507 RTSYDLYLYTSKGG
+507 STSYDLYLYTSKGG

-543 HKAQDLGDEKVC
+543 RKAQDLGDEKVC
-555 SIDDLIDDLYEAYD
+555 SIDDLYD
-569 VEYDV
+569 ASDV
-574 ENYIYDLDNDSS
+574 ENYIYNSDNDSS

-600 TYASMDCSEDGKTVM
+600 TSVSMNCSEDGKTVM
-615 IVDRSDEDSNELIAY
+615 VVDQSDEDSNELIAY
-630 KKKGDSLEKI
+630 KKKGGSLEKI
-640 GTVEKDYQVG
+640 GTVEKDYTTG

-657 YYFDDNNDFYIYS
+657 YYFDDNHDFYIYS

-677 AKDVTIAE
+677 AKDVKVAE
-685 LEGDGTFMVS
+685 LEDDGNFMV
-695 DFDPSSESSDL
+695 FDVDSSYESSDL

-713 QIGKIRDVGYYN
+713 QIGKIRDVGYYG
-725 HNIDATYVDKNC
+725 ATYVDKNC
-737 IVYRTNDGDLNVYD
+737 IVYITNDGDLNVYD
-751 GEDSRKIDRDVSSYR
+751 GEDSRKIDRDVYR
-766 MGDDSDKAT
+766 YWMGDDRDKAT
-775 FRNGWF
+775 FSGWY

>member
-34 PQNASKS
+34 PQNASES

-49 APEQPAAPVEETP
+49 APEQPAA
-62 VESKPETTS
+62 
-71 VADESENTQK
+71 
-81 AATAAAG
+81 
-88 EAGNTAQPAQPQMQT
+88 
-103 AASQIPMG
+103 SQIPMG
-111 TPVVPEMETDK
+111 ALVVPEMETDK

-331 CNENEILYSVSD
+331 CNENEILYSVRD
-343 GDAYDICKAKPGSEG
+343 GDTYDICKAKPGSEG

-379 YTKEITESKS
+379 YKREIKESKS

-400 EDANATEPQM
+400 EDAYAE
-410 DDYLTEMDP
+410 
-419 EDVLDSYDY
+419 
-428 NDYLDDRSYFYDN
+428 
-441 DTSMISITIND
+441 
-452 TSYYS
+452 
-457 CYSNPDV
+457 
-464 YYNYVNDDF
+464 
-473 YLYDADA
+473 A
-480 YSEAND
+480 YD

-498 DELKDLTFD
+498 DALKDLTFD
-507 RTSYDLYLYTSKGG
+507 RASYDLYLYTSKGG
-521 EKKIAESILPIDS
+521 EKKIAESILPVDS

-543 HKAQDLGDEKVC
+543 QKAQDMEDEKIC
-555 SIDDLIDDLYEAYD
+555 SIDDLHDASD
-569 VEYDV
+569 VEMLED
-574 ENYIYDLDNDSS
+574 YIYDSS

-640 GTVEKDYQVG
+640 GTVEKDYRTG

-657 YYFDDNNDFYIYS
+657 YYLDDNHDFYIYS

-677 AKDVTIAE
+677 AKDVYAAG
-685 LEGDGTFMVS
+685 LEDDGTVMVF
-695 DFDPSSESSDL
+695 DFDSESSEL

-713 QIGKIRDVGYYN
+713 QIGKFRDVRHYRDDLYRD
-725 HNIDATYVDKNC
+725 HRSRDYHIAATYVDKNC
-737 IVYRTNDGDLNVYD
+737 IVYLTRDGDLNVYD
-751 GEDSRKIDRDVSSYR
+751 GEDSRKIDRDVYR
-766 MGDDSDKAT
+766 YWMCDDSDKA
-775 FRNGWF
+775 RSIGWF

>member
-34 PQNASKS
+34 P
-41 VAETVEPS
+41 VG
-49 APEQPAAPVEETP
+49 ETP
-62 VESKPETTS
+62 VESKPETAP
-71 VADESENTQK
+71 VADENENTENVVT
-81 AATAAAG
+81 ATAG
-88 EAGNTAQPAQPQMQT
+88 EAGNTAQTAQT

-111 TPVVPEMETDK
+111 ALVVPEMETDK
-122 KKKTR
+122 KKKMR

-175 VSKEN
+175 VSKEK

-187 AHDNSA
+187 AHDNETS
-193 EFELKYTKNQKYA
+193 FEIKYTKNQKYA
-206 FFRTFT
+206 IFLTD
-212 LGSEGYKS
+212 SEDEQ

-256 DRILYYRAS
+256 GRILYYRDS

-272 FYDGKDTKEIDSH
+272 FYDGKDTKEIDSK
-285 VRAQRHSGNVVYYL
+285 VCAQYHSGNVVYYL
-299 RYDGDDD
+299 IDEGDDD
-306 NDELCYYNLK
+306 NYELYYYNLK
-316 TGKHGDMDECNKIAD
+316 TGKHGDIDECNTVAD
-331 CNENEILYSVSD
+331 YNENEILYSVSD
-343 GDAYDICKAKPGSEG
+343 GDTCDICKAKPGSEG
-358 TKIVSDVASDW
+358 TKIVSDVASSW

-410 DDYLTEMDP
+410 DDYLTEVDP

-428 NDYLDDRSYFYDN
+428 NDYLDDRSYFYSN
-441 DTSMISITIND
+441 DTSMYSITIND

-457 CYSNPDV
+457 CYSNSNV
-464 YYNYVNDDF
+464 YYNYDNDDF
-473 YLYDADA
+473 YLYDEDA
-480 YSEAND
+480 YSEAYD
-486 DYSAACDRDDLR
+486 DYYAAGNRDDLR
-498 DELKDLTFD
+498 DALKDLTFD
-507 RTSYDLYLYTSKGG
+507 STSYDLYLYTSKGG

-543 HKAQDLGDEKVC
+543 QKAQDLGDEKVC
-555 SIDDLIDDLYEAYD
+555 SIDDLYDASD
-569 VEYDV
+569 VED
-574 ENYIYDLDNDSS
+574 YIYDSDNDSS

-600 TYASMDCSEDGKTVM
+600 TSVSMNCSEDGKTVM
-615 IVDRSDEDSNELIAY
+615 IVDQSDEDSNELIAY

-640 GTVEKDYQVG
+640 GTVEQDYTTG

-657 YYFDDNNDFYIYS
+657 YYFDDNHDFYIYS

-677 AKDVTIAE
+677 AKDVAIAE
-685 LEGDGTFMVS
+685 LEGDGNFMV
-695 DFDPSSESSDL
+695 FDVDSSYESSDL

-713 QIGKIRDVGYYN
+713 QIGKIRDVGYYG
-725 HNIDATYVDKNC
+725 ATYVDKNC
-737 IVYRTNDGDLNVYD
+737 IVYITNDGDLNVYD
-751 GEDSRKIDRDVSSYR
+751 GEDSRKIDRDVSSYW
-766 MGDDSDKAT
+766 MGDDNDKAT
-775 FRNGWF
+775 FSGWY

>member
-23 KIPEELLHAAA
+23 KIPEELLNAAA
-34 PQNASKS
+34 P
-41 VAETVEPS
+41 VG
-49 APEQPAAPVEETP
+49 ETP
-62 VESKPETTS
+62 VESKPETVP
-71 VADESENTQK
+71 VADENENTENVVT
-81 AATAAAG
+81 ATAG
-88 EAGNTAQPAQPQMQT
+88 EAGNTAQTAQT

-111 TPVVPEMETDK
+111 ALVVPEMETDK
-122 KKKTR
+122 KKKMR

-175 VSKEN
+175 VSKEK

-187 AHDNSA
+187 AHDNETSY
-193 EFELKYTKNQKYA
+193 EIKYTKNQKYA
-206 FFRTFT
+206 FFLTD
-212 LGSEGYKS
+212 SEDEQ

-237 DKYIEEIDSDVT
+237 DKYIEEIDSGVT

-256 DRILYYRAS
+256 DRILYYRDS

-272 FYDGKDTKEIDSH
+272 FYDGKDTKEIDSD
-285 VRAQRHSGNVVYYL
+285 VKAQRHSGNVVYYL
-299 RYDGDDD
+299 RYEGDDD
-306 NDELCYYNLK
+306 KYELYYYNLK
-316 TGKHGDMDECNKIAD
+316 TGKHGDIDECIEVAD
-331 CNENEILYSVSD
+331 YNENEILYSVSD
-343 GDAYDICKAKPGSEG
+343 GDTCDIYKAKPGSEG

-379 YTKEITESKS
+379 YKREITESKS

-410 DDYLTEMDP
+410 DDYLTEVDP
-419 EDVLDSYDY
+419 EDVLDSYAY
-428 NDYLDDRSYFYDN
+428 NNYLDDRSYFYSN
-441 DTSMISITIND
+441 DTSMDSITIND

-457 CYSNPDV
+457 CYSNPNV
-464 YYNYVNDDF
+464 YYNGLNDDF
-473 YLYDADA
+473 YLYDEDA
-480 YSEAND
+480 YSEAYD
-486 DYSAACDRDDLR
+486 DYYAACDRDDLR

-507 RTSYDLYLYTSKGG
+507 STSYDLYLYTSKGG

-543 HKAQDLGDEKVC
+543 RKAQDLGDEKVC
-555 SIDDLIDDLYEAYD
+555 SIDDLYD
-569 VEYDV
+569 ASDV
-574 ENYIYDLDNDSS
+574 ENYIYNSDNDSS

-600 TYASMDCSEDGKTVM
+600 TSVSMNCSEDGKTVM
-615 IVDRSDEDSNELIAY
+615 VVDQSDEDSNELIAY

-640 GTVEKDYQVG
+640 GTVEKDYTTG

-657 YYFDDNNDFYIYS
+657 YYFDDNHDFYIYS

-677 AKDVTIAE
+677 AKDVKVAE
-685 LEGDGTFMVS
+685 LEDDGNFMV
-695 DFDPSSESSDL
+695 FDVDSSYESSDL

-713 QIGKIRDVGYYN
+713 QIGKIRDVGYYG
-725 HNIDATYVDKNC
+725 ATYVDKNC
-737 IVYRTNDGDLNVYD
+737 IVYITNDGDLNVYD
-751 GEDSRKIDRDVSSYR
+751 GEDSRKIDRDVYR
-766 MGDDSDKAT
+766 YWMGDDRDKAT
-775 FRNGWF
+775 FSGWY

>member
-49 APEQPAAPVEETP
+49 APEQPAAPVGETP
-62 VESKPETTS
+62 VESKPETVP
-71 VADESENTQK
+71 VADENENTENVVT
-81 AATAAAG
+81 ATAG
-88 EAGNTAQPAQPQMQT
+88 EAGNTAQTAQT

-111 TPVVPEMETDK
+111 ALVVPEMETDK
-122 KKKTR
+122 KKKMR

-132 VAAVAVV
+132 VVAVAVV

-175 VSKEN
+175 VSKEK

-187 AHDNSA
+187 AHDNETS
-193 EFELKYTKNQKYA
+193 FEIKYTKNQKYA
-206 FFRTFT
+206 FFLTD
-212 LGSEGYKS
+212 SEDEQ

-256 DRILYYRAS
+256 GRILYYRDS

-272 FYDGKDTKEIDSH
+272 FYDGKDTKEIDSK
-285 VRAQRHSGNVVYYL
+285 VCAQYHSGNVVYYL
-299 RYDGDDD
+299 IDEGDDY
-306 NDELCYYNLK
+306 NYELYYYNLK
-316 TGKHGDMDECNKIAD
+316 TGKHGDIDECNTVAD
-331 CNENEILYSVSD
+331 YNENEILYSVSD
-343 GDAYDICKAKPGSEG
+343 GDTCDICKAKPGSEG

-379 YTKEITESKS
+379 YTKEIKESKS

-410 DDYLTEMDP
+410 DDYLTEVDP

-428 NDYLDDRSYFYDN
+428 NDYLDDRSYFYSN
-441 DTSMISITIND
+441 DTSMYSITIND

-457 CYSNPDV
+457 CYSNSNV
-464 YYNYVNDDF
+464 YYNYDNDDF
-473 YLYDADA
+473 YLYDEDA
-480 YSEAND
+480 YSEAYD
-486 DYSAACDRDDLR
+486 DYYAAGNRDDLR
-498 DELKDLTFD
+498 DALKDLTFD
-507 RTSYDLYLYTSKGG
+507 STSYDLYLYTSKGG

-543 HKAQDLGDEKVC
+543 QKAQDLGDEKVC
-555 SIDDLIDDLYEAYD
+555 SIDDLYDASD
-569 VEYDV
+569 VED
-574 ENYIYDLDNDSS
+574 YIYDSDNDSS

-600 TYASMDCSEDGKTVM
+600 TSVSMNCSEDGKTVM
-615 IVDRSDEDSNELIAY
+615 IVDQSDEDSNELIAY

-640 GTVEKDYQVG
+640 GTVEQDYTTG

-657 YYFDDNNDFYIYS
+657 YYFDDNHDFYIYS

-677 AKDVTIAE
+677 AKDVAIAE
-685 LEGDGTFMVS
+685 QEGDGKFMV
-695 DFDPSSESSDL
+695 FDVDSSYESSDL

-713 QIGKIRDVGYYN
+713 QIGKIRDVGYYG
-725 HNIDATYVDKNC
+725 ATYVDKNC
-737 IVYRTNDGDLNVYD
+737 IVYITNDGDLNVYD
-751 GEDSRKIDRDVSSYR
+751 GEDSRKIDRDVSSYW
-766 MGDDSDKAT
+766 MGDDNDKAT
-775 FRNGWF
+775 FSGWY

>member
-23 KIPEELLHAAA
+23 KIPEELLNAAA
-34 PQNASKS
+34 P
-41 VAETVEPS
+41 VG
-49 APEQPAAPVEETP
+49 ETP
-62 VESKPETTS
+62 VESKPETVP
-71 VADESENTQK
+71 VADENENTENVVT
-81 AATAAAG
+81 ATAG
-88 EAGNTAQPAQPQMQT
+88 EAGNTAQTAQT

-111 TPVVPEMETDK
+111 ALVVPEMETDK
-122 KKKTR
+122 KKKMR

-175 VSKEN
+175 VSKEK

-187 AHDNSA
+187 AHDNETSY
-193 EFELKYTKNQKYA
+193 EIKYTKNQKYA
-206 FFRTFT
+206 FFLTD
-212 LGSEGYKS
+212 SEDEQ

-237 DKYIEEIDSDVT
+237 DKYIEEIDSGVT

-256 DRILYYRAS
+256 DRILYYRDS

-272 FYDGKDTKEIDSH
+272 FYDGKDTKEIDSK
-285 VRAQRHSGNVVYYL
+285 VKAQCHSGNVVYYL
-299 RYDGDDD
+299 RDEGDDD
-306 NDELCYYNLK
+306 NDKLCYYNLK
-316 TGKHGDMDECNKIAD
+316 TGKHGDMDECDAVAD
-331 CNENEILYSVSD
+331 YNENEILYSVSD
-343 GDAYDICKAKPGSEG
+343 GDTCDIYKAKPGSEG

-369 TGNLDAGVIS
+369 TGNLDARVIS
-379 YTKEITESKS
+379 YKREIKESKS

-410 DDYLTEMDP
+410 DDYLTEVDP
-419 EDVLDSYDY
+419 EDVLDSYAY
-428 NDYLDDRSYFYDN
+428 NNYLDDRSYFYSN
-441 DTSMISITIND
+441 DTSMDSITIND

-457 CYSNPDV
+457 CYSNSNV
-464 YYNYVNDDF
+464 YYNYDNDDF
-473 YLYDADA
+473 YLYDEDA
-480 YSEAND
+480 YSEAYD
-486 DYSAACDRDDLR
+486 DYYAAGNRDDLR
-498 DELKDLTFD
+498 DALKDLTFD
-507 RTSYDLYLYTSKGG
+507 STSYDLYLYTSKGG

-543 HKAQDLGDEKVC
+543 RKAQDLGDEKVC
-555 SIDDLIDDLYEAYD
+555 SIDDLYD
-569 VEYDV
+569 ANDV
-574 ENYIYDLDNDSS
+574 ENYIYNSDNDSS

-600 TYASMDCSEDGKTVM
+600 TSVSMNCSEDGKTVM
-615 IVDRSDEDSNELIAY
+615 VVDQSDEDSNELIAY

-640 GTVEKDYQVG
+640 GTVEKDYTTG

-657 YYFDDNNDFYIYS
+657 YYFDDNHDFYIYS

-677 AKDVTIAE
+677 AKDVKVAE
-685 LEGDGTFMVS
+685 LEDDGNFMV
-695 DFDPSSESSDL
+695 FDVDSSYESSDL

-713 QIGKIRDVGYYN
+713 QIGKIRDVGYYG
-725 HNIDATYVDKNC
+725 ATYVDKNC
-737 IVYRTNDGDLNVYD
+737 IVYITNDGDLNVYD
-751 GEDSRKIDRDVSSYR
+751 GEDSRKIDRDVYR
-766 MGDDSDKAT
+766 YWMGDDRDKAT
-775 FRNGWF
+775 FSGWY

>member
-23 KIPEELLHAAA
+23 KIPEELLNAAA
-34 PQNASKS
+34 P
-41 VAETVEPS
+41 VG
-49 APEQPAAPVEETP
+49 ETP
-62 VESKPETTS
+62 VESKPETVP
-71 VADESENTQK
+71 VADENENTENVVT
-81 AATAAAG
+81 ATAG
-88 EAGNTAQPAQPQMQT
+88 EAGNTAQTAQT

-111 TPVVPEMETDK
+111 ALVVPEMETDK

-175 VSKEN
+175 VSKEK

-193 EFELKYTKNQKYA
+193 QFEVKYTKNQKYA
-206 FFRTFT
+206 FFLTD
-212 LGSEGYKS
+212 SEDEQ

-237 DKYIEEIDSDVT
+237 DKYIEEIDSGVT

-256 DRILYYRAS
+256 DRILYYRDS
-265 NSGRELN
+265 NSGRDLN
-272 FYDGKDTKEIDSH
+272 FYDGKDTKEIDSN
-285 VRAQRHSGNVVYYL
+285 VEDQYHSGNVVYYL
-299 RYDGDDD
+299 RDEGDDD
-306 NDELCYYNLK
+306 NYELYYYNLK
-316 TGKHGDMDECNKIAD
+316 TGKHGDIDECIEVAD
-331 CNENEILYSVSD
+331 YNENEILYSVSD
-343 GDAYDICKAKPGSEG
+343 GDTCDIYKAKPGSEG

-379 YTKEITESKS
+379 YKREITESKS

-410 DDYLTEMDP
+410 DDYLTEVDP
-419 EDVLDSYDY
+419 EDVLDSYAY
-428 NDYLDDRSYFYDN
+428 NNYLDDRSYFYSN
-441 DTSMISITIND
+441 DTSMDSITIND

-457 CYSNPDV
+457 CYSNSNV
-464 YYNYVNDDF
+464 YYNYDNDDF
-473 YLYDADA
+473 YLYDEDA
-480 YSEAND
+480 YSEAYD
-486 DYSAACDRDDLR
+486 DYYAAGNRDDLR
-498 DELKDLTFD
+498 DALKDLTFD
-507 RTSYDLYLYTSKGG
+507 STSYDLYLYTSKGG

-543 HKAQDLGDEKVC
+543 RKAQDLGDEKVC
-555 SIDDLIDDLYEAYD
+555 SIDDLYD
-569 VEYDV
+569 ASDV
-574 ENYIYDLDNDSS
+574 ENYIYNSDNDSS

-600 TYASMDCSEDGKTVM
+600 TSVSMNCSEDGKTVM
-615 IVDRSDEDSNELIAY
+615 VVDQSDEDSNELIAY

-640 GTVEKDYQVG
+640 GTVEKDYTTG

-657 YYFDDNNDFYIYS
+657 YYFDDNHDFYIYS

-677 AKDVTIAE
+677 AKDVKVAE
-685 LEGDGTFMVS
+685 LEDDGNFMV
-695 DFDPSSESSDL
+695 FDVDSSYESSDL

-713 QIGKIRDVGYYN
+713 QIGKIRDVDNYRV
-725 HNIDATYVDKNC
+725 TYVDKNC
-737 IVYRTNDGDLNVYD
+737 IVYITNDGDLNVYD
-751 GEDSRKIDRDVSSYR
+751 GEDSRKIDRDVYR
-766 MGDDSDKAT
+766 YWMGDDRDKAT
-775 FRNGWF
+775 FSGWY

>member
-23 KIPEELLHAAA
+23 KIPEELLNAAA
-34 PQNASKS
+34 P
-41 VAETVEPS
+41 VG
-49 APEQPAAPVEETP
+49 ETP
-62 VESKPETTS
+62 VESKPETVP
-71 VADESENTQK
+71 VADENENTENVVT
-81 AATAAAG
+81 ATAG
-88 EAGNTAQPAQPQMQT
+88 EAGNTAQTAQT

-111 TPVVPEMETDK
+111 ALVVPEMETDK

-175 VSKEN
+175 VSKEK

-187 AHDNSA
+187 AHDNETSY
-193 EFELKYTKNQKYA
+193 EIKYTKNQKYA
-206 FFRTFT
+206 FFRTFSIS
-212 LGSEGYKS
+212 SEADKP

-237 DKYIEEIDSDVT
+237 DKYIEEIDSGVT

-256 DRILYYRAS
+256 DRILYYRDS

-272 FYDGKDTKEIDSH
+272 FYDGKDTKEIDSK
-285 VRAQRHSGNVVYYL
+285 VKAQYHSGNVVYYL
-299 RYDGDDD
+299 RDEGDDY
-306 NDELCYYNLK
+306 NYELYYYNLK
-316 TGKHGDMDECNKIAD
+316 TGKHGDIDECIEVAD
-331 CNENEILYSVSD
+331 YNENEILYSVSD
-343 GDAYDICKAKPGSEG
+343 GDTCDIYKAKPGSEG

-379 YTKEITESKS
+379 YKREIKESKS

-410 DDYLTEMDP
+410 DDYLTEVDP
-419 EDVLDSYDY
+419 EDVLDSYAY
-428 NDYLDDRSYFYDN
+428 NNYLDDRSYFYSN
-441 DTSMISITIND
+441 DTSMDSITIND

-457 CYSNPDV
+457 CYSNSNV
-464 YYNYVNDDF
+464 YYNYDNDDF
-473 YLYDADA
+473 YLYDEDA
-480 YSEAND
+480 YSEAYD
-486 DYSAACDRDDLR
+486 DYYAAGNRDDLR
-498 DELKDLTFD
+498 DALKDLTFD
-507 RTSYDLYLYTSKGG
+507 STSYDLYLYTSKGG

-543 HKAQDLGDEKVC
+543 RKAQDLGDEKVC
-555 SIDDLIDDLYEAYD
+555 SIDDLYD
-569 VEYDV
+569 ASDV
-574 ENYIYDLDNDSS
+574 ENYIYNSDNDSS

-600 TYASMDCSEDGKTVM
+600 TSVSMNCSEDGKTVM
-615 IVDRSDEDSNELIAY
+615 VVDQSDEDSNELIAY

-640 GTVEKDYQVG
+640 GTVEKDYKIG

-657 YYFDDNNDFYIYS
+657 YYFDDNHDFYIYS

-677 AKDVTIAE
+677 AKDVKVAE
-685 LEGDGTFMVS
+685 LEDDGNFMV
-695 DFDPSSESSDL
+695 FDVDSSYESSDL

-713 QIGKIRDVGYYN
+713 QIGKIRDVGYYG
-725 HNIDATYVDKNC
+725 ATYVDKNC
-737 IVYRTNDGDLNVYD
+737 IVYITNDGDLNVYD
-751 GEDSRKIDRDVSSYR
+751 GEDSRKIDRDVYR
-766 MGDDSDKAT
+766 YWMGDDRDKAT
-775 FRNGWF
+775 FSGWY

>member
-23 KIPEELLHAAA
+23 KIPEELLNAAA
-34 PQNASKS
+34 S
-41 VAETVEPS
+41 VG
-49 APEQPAAPVEETP
+49 ETP
-62 VESKPETTS
+62 VESKPETVP
-71 VADESENTQK
+71 VADENENTENVVT
-81 AATAAAG
+81 ATAG
-88 EAGNTAQPAQPQMQT
+88 EAGNTAQTAQT

-111 TPVVPEMETDK
+111 ALVVPEMETDK

-175 VSKEN
+175 VSKEK

-187 AHDNSA
+187 AHGNSA
-193 EFELKYTKNQKYA
+193 QFEVKYTKNQKYA
-206 FFRTFT
+206 FFCTFNI
-212 LGSEGYKS
+212 GSEGYS

-237 DKYIEEIDSDVT
+237 DKYIEEIDSGVT

-256 DRILYYRAS
+256 DRILYYRDS
-265 NSGRELN
+265 NSGQELN
-272 FYDGKDTKEIDSH
+272 FYDGKDTKEIDSE
-285 VRAQRHSGNVVYYL
+285 VKAQYHSGNVVYYL
-299 RYDGDDD
+299 RDEGDDY
-306 NDELCYYNLK
+306 NYELYYYNLK
-316 TGKHGDMDECNKIAD
+316 TGKHGDIDECIEVAD
-331 CNENEILYSVSD
+331 YNENEILYSVSD
-343 GDAYDICKAKPGSEG
+343 GDTCDIYKAKPGSEG

-379 YTKEITESKS
+379 YKREITESKS

-410 DDYLTEMDP
+410 DDYLTEVDP
-419 EDVLDSYDY
+419 EDVLDSYAY
-428 NDYLDDRSYFYDN
+428 NNYLDDRSYFYSN
-441 DTSMISITIND
+441 DTSMDSITIND

-457 CYSNPDV
+457 CYSNSNV
-464 YYNYVNDDF
+464 YYNYDNDDF
-473 YLYDADA
+473 YLYDEDA
-480 YSEAND
+480 YSEAYD
-486 DYSAACDRDDLR
+486 DYYAAGNRDDLR
-498 DELKDLTFD
+498 DALKDLTFD
-507 RTSYDLYLYTSKGG
+507 STSYDLYLYTSKGG

-543 HKAQDLGDEKVC
+543 RKAQDLGDEKVC
-555 SIDDLIDDLYEAYD
+555 SIDDLYD
-569 VEYDV
+569 ANDV
-574 ENYIYDLDNDSS
+574 ENYIYNSDNDSS

-600 TYASMDCSEDGKTVM
+600 TSVSMNCSEDGKTVM
-615 IVDRSDEDSNELIAY
+615 VVDQSDEDSNELIAY

-677 AKDVTIAE
+677 AKDVGMAE
-685 LEGDGTFMVS
+685 PEGDGNFMVF
-695 DFDPSSESSDL
+695 DFNSRYEISDL

-713 QIGKIRDVGYYN
+713 QIGKIRDVGYYG
-725 HNIDATYVDKNC
+725 ATYVDKNC
-737 IVYRTNDGDLNVYD
+737 IVYITNDGDLNVYD
-751 GEDSRKIDRDVSSYR
+751 GEDSRKIDRDVYR
-766 MGDDSDKAT
+766 YWMGDDRDKAT
-775 FRNGWF
+775 FSGWY

>member
-34 PQNASKS
+34 PQNASES

-49 APEQPAAPVEETP
+49 APEQPAA
-62 VESKPETTS
+62 
-71 VADESENTQK
+71 
-81 AATAAAG
+81 
-88 EAGNTAQPAQPQMQT
+88 
-103 AASQIPMG
+103 SQIPMG
-111 TPVVPEMETDK
+111 ALVVPEMETDK

-175 VSKEN
+175 VSKEK

-187 AHDNSA
+187 AHDNETSY
-193 EFELKYTKNQKYA
+193 EIKYTKNQKYA
-206 FFRTFT
+206 FFLTD
-212 LGSEGYKS
+212 SEDEQ

-237 DKYIEEIDSDVT
+237 DKYIEEIDSGVT

-256 DRILYYRAS
+256 DRILYYRDS

-272 FYDGKDTKEIDSH
+272 FYDGKDTKEIDSK
-285 VRAQRHSGNVVYYL
+285 VKAQCHSGNVVYYL
-299 RYDGDDD
+299 RDEGDDY
-306 NDELCYYNLK
+306 NYELYYYNLK
-316 TGKHGDMDECNKIAD
+316 TGKHGDIDECIEVAD
-331 CNENEILYSVSD
+331 YNENEILYSVSD
-343 GDAYDICKAKPGSEG
+343 GDTCDIYKAKPGSEG

-379 YTKEITESKS
+379 YKREIKESKS

-410 DDYLTEMDP
+410 DDYLTEVDP
-419 EDVLDSYDY
+419 EDVLDSYAY
-428 NDYLDDRSYFYDN
+428 NNYLDDRSYFYSN
-441 DTSMISITIND
+441 DTSMDSITIND

-457 CYSNPDV
+457 CYSNSNV
-464 YYNYVNDDF
+464 YYNYDNDDF
-473 YLYDADA
+473 YLYDEDA
-480 YSEAND
+480 YSEAYD
-486 DYSAACDRDDLR
+486 DYYAAGNRDDLR
-498 DELKDLTFD
+498 DALKDLTFD
-507 RTSYDLYLYTSKGG
+507 STSYDLYLYTSKGG

-543 HKAQDLGDEKVC
+543 RKAQDLGDEKVC
-555 SIDDLIDDLYEAYD
+555 SIDDLYD
-569 VEYDV
+569 ASDV
-574 ENYIYDLDNDSS
+574 ENYIYNSDNDSS

-600 TYASMDCSEDGKTVM
+600 TSVSMNCSEDGKTVM
-615 IVDRSDEDSNELIAY
+615 VVDQSDEDSNELIAY

-640 GTVEKDYQVG
+640 GTVEKDYTTG

-657 YYFDDNNDFYIYS
+657 YYFDDNHDFYIYS

-677 AKDVTIAE
+677 AKDVKVAE
-685 LEGDGTFMVS
+685 LEDDGNFMV
-695 DFDPSSESSDL
+695 FDVDSSYESSDL

-713 QIGKIRDVGYYN
+713 QIGKIRDVGYYG
-725 HNIDATYVDKNC
+725 ATYVDKNC
-737 IVYRTNDGDLNVYD
+737 IVYITNDGDLNVYD
-751 GEDSRKIDRDVSSYR
+751 GEDSRKIDRDVSSYW
-766 MGDDSDKAT
+766 MCGGSDKAS
-775 FRNGWF
+775 FWPF

>member
-23 KIPEELLHAAA
+23 KIPEELLNAAA
-34 PQNASKS
+34 S
-41 VAETVEPS
+41 VG
-49 APEQPAAPVEETP
+49 ETP
-62 VESKPETTS
+62 VESKPETVP
-71 VADESENTQK
+71 VADENENTENVVT
-81 AATAAAG
+81 ATAG
-88 EAGNTAQPAQPQMQT
+88 EAGNTAQTAQT

-111 TPVVPEMETDK
+111 ALVVPEMETDK

-175 VSKEN
+175 VSKEK

-187 AHDNSA
+187 AHDNETSY
-193 EFELKYTKNQKYA
+193 EIKYTKNQKYA
-206 FFRTFT
+206 FFLTD
-212 LGSEGYKS
+212 SEDEQ

-237 DKYIEEIDSDVT
+237 DKYIEEIDSGVT

-256 DRILYYRAS
+256 DRILYYRDS

-272 FYDGKDTKEIDSH
+272 FYDGKDTKEIDSK
-285 VRAQRHSGNVVYYL
+285 VKAQCHSGNVVYYL
-299 RYDGDDD
+299 RDEGDDY
-306 NDELCYYNLK
+306 NYELYYYNLK
-316 TGKHGDMDECNKIAD
+316 TGKHGDIDECIEVAD
-331 CNENEILYSVSD
+331 YNENEILYSVSD
-343 GDAYDICKAKPGSEG
+343 GDTCDIYKAKPGSEG

-379 YTKEITESKS
+379 YKREITESKS

-410 DDYLTEMDP
+410 DDYLTEVDP
-419 EDVLDSYDY
+419 EDVLDSYAY
-428 NDYLDDRSYFYDN
+428 NNYLDDRSYFYSN
-441 DTSMISITIND
+441 DTSMDSITIND

-457 CYSNPDV
+457 CYSNSNV
-464 YYNYVNDDF
+464 YYNYDNDDF
-473 YLYDADA
+473 YLYDEDA
-480 YSEAND
+480 YSEAYD
-486 DYSAACDRDDLR
+486 DYYAAGNRDDLR
-498 DELKDLTFD
+498 DALKDLTFD
-507 RTSYDLYLYTSKGG
+507 STSYDLYLYTSKGG

-543 HKAQDLGDEKVC
+543 RKAQDLGDEKVC
-555 SIDDLIDDLYEAYD
+555 SIDDLYD
-569 VEYDV
+569 ANDV
-574 ENYIYDLDNDSS
+574 ENYIYNSDNDSS

-600 TYASMDCSEDGKTVM
+600 TSVSMNCSEDGKTVM
-615 IVDRSDEDSNELIAY
+615 VVDQSDEDSNELIAY

-640 GTVEKDYQVG
+640 GTVEKDYTTG

-657 YYFDDNNDFYIYS
+657 YYFDDNHDFYIYS

-677 AKDVTIAE
+677 AKDVKVAE
-685 LEGDGTFMVS
+685 LEDDGNFMV
-695 DFDPSSESSDL
+695 FDVDSSYESSDL

-713 QIGKIRDVGYYN
+713 QIGKIRDVGYYG
-725 HNIDATYVDKNC
+725 ATYVDKNC
-737 IVYRTNDGDLNVYD
+737 IVYITNDGDLNVYD
-751 GEDSRKIDRDVSSYR
+751 GEDSRKIDRDVYR
-766 MGDDSDKAT
+766 YWMGDDRDKAT
-775 FRNGWF
+775 FSGWY

>member
-23 KIPEELLHAAA
+23 KIPEELLNAAA
-34 PQNASKS
+34 S
-41 VAETVEPS
+41 VG
-49 APEQPAAPVEETP
+49 ETP
-62 VESKPETTS
+62 VESKPETVP
-71 VADESENTQK
+71 VADENENTENVVT
-81 AATAAAG
+81 ATAG
-88 EAGNTAQPAQPQMQT
+88 EAGNTAQTAQT

-111 TPVVPEMETDK
+111 ALVVPEMETDK

-175 VSKEN
+175 VSKEK

-187 AHDNSA
+187 AHDNETSY
-193 EFELKYTKNQKYA
+193 EIKYTKNQKYA
-206 FFRTFT
+206 FFLTD
-212 LGSEGYKS
+212 SEDEQK
-220 RLYRV
+220 LYRV

-237 DKYIEEIDSDVT
+237 DKYIEEIDSGVT

-256 DRILYYRAS
+256 DRILYYRDS

-272 FYDGKDTKEIDSH
+272 FYDGKDTKEIDSK
-285 VRAQRHSGNVVYYL
+285 VKAQCHSGNVVYYL
-299 RYDGDDD
+299 RDEGDDY
-306 NDELCYYNLK
+306 NYELYYYNLK
-316 TGKHGDMDECNKIAD
+316 TGKHGDIDECIEVAD
-331 CNENEILYSVSD
+331 YNENEILYSVSD
-343 GDAYDICKAKPGSEG
+343 GDTCDIYKAKPGSEG

-379 YTKEITESKS
+379 YKREIKESKS

-410 DDYLTEMDP
+410 DDYLTEVDP
-419 EDVLDSYDY
+419 EDVLDSYAY
-428 NDYLDDRSYFYDN
+428 NNYLDDRSYFYSN
-441 DTSMISITIND
+441 DTSMDSITIND

-457 CYSNPDV
+457 CYSNSNV
-464 YYNYVNDDF
+464 YYNYDNDDF
-473 YLYDADA
+473 YLYDEDA
-480 YSEAND
+480 YSEAYD
-486 DYSAACDRDDLR
+486 DYYAAGNRDDLR
-498 DELKDLTFD
+498 DALKDLTFD
-507 RTSYDLYLYTSKGG
+507 STSYDLYLYTSKGG

-543 HKAQDLGDEKVC
+543 RKAQDLGDEKVC
-555 SIDDLIDDLYEAYD
+555 SIDDLYD
-569 VEYDV
+569 ASDV
-574 ENYIYDLDNDSS
+574 ENYIYNSDNDSS

-600 TYASMDCSEDGKTVM
+600 TSVSMNCSEDGKTVM
-615 IVDRSDEDSNELIAY
+615 VVDQSGENSNELIAY

-640 GTVEKDYQVG
+640 GTVEKDYTTG

-657 YYFDDNNDFYIYS
+657 YYFDNNHDFYIYS

-677 AKDVTIAE
+677 AKDVKVAE
-685 LEGDGTFMVS
+685 LEDDGNFMV
-695 DFDPSSESSDL
+695 FDVDSSYESSDL

-713 QIGKIRDVGYYN
+713 QIGKIRDVGYYG
-725 HNIDATYVDKNC
+725 ATYVDKNC
-737 IVYRTNDGDLNVYD
+737 IVYITNDGDLNVYD
-751 GEDSRKIDRDVSSYR
+751 GEDSRKIDRDVYR
-766 MGDDSDKAT
+766 YWMGDDRDKAI
-775 FRNGWF
+775 FSGWY

>member
-23 KIPEELLHAAA
+23 KIPEELLNAAA
-34 PQNASKS
+34 P
-41 VAETVEPS
+41 VG
-49 APEQPAAPVEETP
+49 ETP
-62 VESKPETTS
+62 VESKPETVP
-71 VADESENTQK
+71 VADENENTENVVT
-81 AATAAAG
+81 ATAG
-88 EAGNTAQPAQPQMQT
+88 EAGNTAQTAQT

-111 TPVVPEMETDK
+111 ALVVPEMETDK

-132 VAAVAVV
+132 VAVVAVV

-175 VSKEN
+175 VSKEK

-187 AHDNSA
+187 AHDNETSY
-193 EFELKYTKNQKYA
+193 EIKYTKNQKYA
-206 FFRTFT
+206 FFLTD
-212 LGSEGYKS
+212 SEDEQ

-237 DKYIEEIDSDVT
+237 DKYIEEIDSGVT

-256 DRILYYRAS
+256 DRILYYRDS

-272 FYDGKDTKEIDSH
+272 FYDGKDTKEIDSK
-285 VRAQRHSGNVVYYL
+285 VKAQCHSGNVVYYL
-299 RYDGDDD
+299 RDEGDDY
-306 NDELCYYNLK
+306 NYELYYYNLK
-316 TGKHGDMDECNKIAD
+316 TGKHGDIDECIEVAD
-331 CNENEILYSVSD
+331 YNENEILYSVSD
-343 GDAYDICKAKPGSEG
+343 GDTCDIYKAKPGSEG

-379 YTKEITESKS
+379 YKREITESKS

-410 DDYLTEMDP
+410 DDYLTEVDP
-419 EDVLDSYDY
+419 EDVLDSYAY
-428 NDYLDDRSYFYDN
+428 NNYLDDRSYFYSN
-441 DTSMISITIND
+441 DTSMDSITIND

-457 CYSNPDV
+457 CYSNSNV
-464 YYNYVNDDF
+464 YYNYDNDDF
-473 YLYDADA
+473 YLYDEDA
-480 YSEAND
+480 YSEAYD
-486 DYSAACDRDDLR
+486 DYYAAGNRDDLR
-498 DELKDLTFD
+498 DALKDLTFD
-507 RTSYDLYLYTSKGG
+507 STSYDLYLYTSKGG

-543 HKAQDLGDEKVC
+543 RKAQDLGDEKVC
-555 SIDDLIDDLYEAYD
+555 SIDDLYD
-569 VEYDV
+569 ASDV
-574 ENYIYDLDNDSS
+574 ENYIYNSDNDSS

-600 TYASMDCSEDGKTVM
+600 TSVSMNCSEDGKTVM
-615 IVDRSDEDSNELIAY
+615 VVDQSDEDSNELIAY

-640 GTVEKDYQVG
+640 GTVEKDYTTG

-677 AKDVTIAE
+677 AKDVKVAE
-685 LEGDGTFMVS
+685 LEDDGNFMV
-695 DFDPSSESSDL
+695 FDVDSSYESSDL

-713 QIGKIRDVGYYN
+713 QIGKIRDVGYYG
-725 HNIDATYVDKNC
+725 ATYVDKNC
-737 IVYRTNDGDLNVYD
+737 IVYITNDGDLNVYD
-751 GEDSRKIDRDVSSYR
+751 GEDSRKIDRDVYR
-766 MGDDSDKAT
+766 YWMGDDRDKAT
-775 FRNGWF
+775 FSGWY

>member
-23 KIPEELLHAAA
+23 KIPEELLNAAA
-34 PQNASKS
+34 P
-41 VAETVEPS
+41 VG
-49 APEQPAAPVEETP
+49 ETP
-62 VESKPETTS
+62 VESKPETVP
-71 VADESENTQK
+71 VADENENTENVVT
-81 AATAAAG
+81 ATAG
-88 EAGNTAQPAQPQMQT
+88 EAGNTAQTAQT

-111 TPVVPEMETDK
+111 ALVVPEMETDK

-175 VSKEN
+175 VSKEK

-187 AHDNSA
+187 AHDNETSY
-193 EFELKYTKNQKYA
+193 EIKYTKNQKYA
-206 FFRTFT
+206 FFLTD
-212 LGSEGYKS
+212 SEDEQ

-237 DKYIEEIDSDVT
+237 DKYIEEIDSGVT

-256 DRILYYRAS
+256 DRILYYRDS

-272 FYDGKDTKEIDSH
+272 FYDGKDTKEIDSK
-285 VRAQRHSGNVVYYL
+285 VKAQCHSGNVVYYL
-299 RYDGDDD
+299 RDEGDDY
-306 NDELCYYNLK
+306 NYELYYYNLK
-316 TGKHGDMDECNKIAD
+316 TGKHGDIDECIEVAD
-331 CNENEILYSVSD
+331 YNENEILYSVSD
-343 GDAYDICKAKPGSEG
+343 GDTYDICKAKPGSEG

-379 YTKEITESKS
+379 YKREITESKS

-410 DDYLTEMDP
+410 DDYLTEVDP
-419 EDVLDSYDY
+419 EDVLDSYAY
-428 NDYLDDRSYFYDN
+428 NNYLDDRSYFYSN
-441 DTSMISITIND
+441 DTSMDSITIND

-457 CYSNPDV
+457 CYSNSNV
-464 YYNYVNDDF
+464 YYNYDNDDF
-473 YLYDADA
+473 YLYDEDA
-480 YSEAND
+480 YSEAYD
-486 DYSAACDRDDLR
+486 DYYAAGNRDDLR
-498 DELKDLTFD
+498 DALKDLTFD
-507 RTSYDLYLYTSKGG
+507 STSYDLYLYTSKGG

-543 HKAQDLGDEKVC
+543 RKAQDLGDEKVC
-555 SIDDLIDDLYEAYD
+555 SIDDLYD
-569 VEYDV
+569 ASDV
-574 ENYIYDLDNDSS
+574 ENYIYNSDNDSS

-600 TYASMDCSEDGKTVM
+600 TSVSMNCSEDGKTVM
-615 IVDRSDEDSNELIAY
+615 VVDQSGENSNELIAY

-640 GTVEKDYQVG
+640 GTVEKDYTTG

-657 YYFDDNNDFYIYS
+657 YYFDDNHDFYIYS

-677 AKDVTIAE
+677 AKDVKVAE
-685 LEGDGTFMVS
+685 LEDDGNFMV
-695 DFDPSSESSDL
+695 FDVDSSYESSDL

-713 QIGKIRDVGYYN
+713 QIGKIRDVGYYG
-725 HNIDATYVDKNC
+725 ATYVDKNC
-737 IVYRTNDGDLNVYD
+737 IVYITNDGDLNVYD
-751 GEDSRKIDRDVSSYR
+751 GEDSRKIDRDVYR
-766 MGDDSDKAT
+766 YWMGDDRDKAT
-775 FRNGWF
+775 FSGWY

>member
-1 MKCPNCGN
+1 M
-9 DLIPGALFCASCGN
+9 
-23 KIPEELLHAAA
+23 
-34 PQNASKS
+34 
-41 VAETVEPS
+41 
-49 APEQPAAPVEETP
+49 
-62 VESKPETTS
+62 
-71 VADESENTQK
+71 ADENENTENVVT
-81 AATAAAG
+81 ATAG
-88 EAGNTAQPAQPQMQT
+88 GAGNTAQTAQT

-111 TPVVPEMETDK
+111 ALVVPEMETDK

-175 VSKEN
+175 VSKEK

-187 AHDNSA
+187 AHDNETS
-193 EFELKYTKNQKYA
+193 FEIKYTKNQKYA
-206 FFRTFT
+206 FFLTD
-212 LGSEGYKS
+212 SEDEQ

-237 DKYIEEIDSDVT
+237 DKYIEEIDSGVT

-256 DRILYYRAS
+256 DRILYYRDS

-272 FYDGKDTKEIDSH
+272 FYDGKDTKEIDSK
-285 VRAQRHSGNVVYYL
+285 VKAQCHSGNVVYYL
-299 RYDGDDD
+299 RDEGDDD
-306 NDELCYYNLK
+306 NYELYYYNLK
-316 TGKHGDMDECNKIAD
+316 TGKHGDMDECDAVAD
-331 CNENEILYSVSD
+331 YNENEILYSVRD
-343 GDAYDICKAKPGSEG
+343 GDTYDICKAKPGSEG
-358 TKIVSDVASDW
+358 TKIVSDVAWGW

-379 YTKEITESKS
+379 YKREIKESKS

-410 DDYLTEMDP
+410 DDYLTEVDP
-419 EDVLDSYDY
+419 EDVLDSYAY
-428 NDYLDDRSYFYDN
+428 NNYLDDRSYFYSN
-441 DTSMISITIND
+441 DTSMDSITIND

-457 CYSNPDV
+457 CYSNSNV
-464 YYNYVNDDF
+464 YYNYDNDDF
-473 YLYDADA
+473 YLYDEDA
-480 YSEAND
+480 YSEAYD
-486 DYSAACDRDDLR
+486 DYYAAGNRDDLR
-498 DELKDLTFD
+498 DALKDLTFD
-507 RTSYDLYLYTSKGG
+507 STSYDLYLYTSKGG

-543 HKAQDLGDEKVC
+543 RKAQDLGDEKVC
-555 SIDDLIDDLYEAYD
+555 SIDDLYD
-569 VEYDV
+569 ASDV
-574 ENYIYDLDNDSS
+574 ENYIYNSDNDSS

-600 TYASMDCSEDGKTVM
+600 TSVSMNCSEDGKTVM

-677 AKDVTIAE
+677 AKDVKVAE
-685 LEGDGTFMVS
+685 LEDDGNFMV
-695 DFDPSSESSDL
+695 FDVDSSYESSDL

-713 QIGKIRDVGYYN
+713 QIGKIRDVGYYG
-725 HNIDATYVDKNC
+725 ATYVDKNC
-737 IVYRTNDGDLNVYD
+737 IVYITNDGDLNVYD
-751 GEDSRKIDRDVSSYR
+751 GEDSRKIDRDVYR
-766 MGDDSDKAT
+766 YWMGDDRDKAT
-775 FRNGWF
+775 FSGWY

>member
-49 APEQPAAPVEETP
+49 APEQPAA
-62 VESKPETTS
+62 
-71 VADESENTQK
+71 
-81 AATAAAG
+81 
-88 EAGNTAQPAQPQMQT
+88 
-103 AASQIPMG
+103 SQIPMG
-111 TPVVPEMETDK
+111 ALVVPEMETDK

-175 VSKEN
+175 VSKEK

-187 AHDNSA
+187 AHDNETSY
-193 EFELKYTKNQKYA
+193 EIKYTKNQKYA
-206 FFRTFT
+206 FFLTD
-212 LGSEGYKS
+212 SEDEQ

-237 DKYIEEIDSDVT
+237 DKYIEEIDSGVT

-256 DRILYYRAS
+256 DRILYYRDS

-272 FYDGKDTKEIDSH
+272 FYDGKDTKEIDSK
-285 VRAQRHSGNVVYYL
+285 VKAQCHSGNVVYYL
-299 RYDGDDD
+299 RDEGDDY
-306 NDELCYYNLK
+306 NYELYYYNLK
-316 TGKHGDMDECNKIAD
+316 TGKHGDIDECIEVAD
-331 CNENEILYSVSD
+331 YNENEILYSVSD
-343 GDAYDICKAKPGSEG
+343 GDTCDIYKAKPGSEG

-379 YTKEITESKS
+379 YKREITESKS

-410 DDYLTEMDP
+410 DDYLTEVDP
-419 EDVLDSYDY
+419 EDVLDSYAY
-428 NDYLDDRSYFYDN
+428 NNYLDDRSYFYSN
-441 DTSMISITIND
+441 DTSMDSITIND

-457 CYSNPDV
+457 CYSNSNV
-464 YYNYVNDDF
+464 YYNYDNDDF
-473 YLYDADA
+473 YLYDEDA
-480 YSEAND
+480 YSEAYD
-486 DYSAACDRDDLR
+486 DYYAAGNRDDLR
-498 DELKDLTFD
+498 DALKDLTFD
-507 RTSYDLYLYTSKGG
+507 STSYDLYLYTSKGG

-543 HKAQDLGDEKVC
+543 RKAQDLGDEKVC
-555 SIDDLIDDLYEAYD
+555 SIDDLYD
-569 VEYDV
+569 ASDV
-574 ENYIYDLDNDSS
+574 ENYIYNSDNDSS

-600 TYASMDCSEDGKTVM
+600 TSVSMNCSEDGKTVM
-615 IVDRSDEDSNELIAY
+615 VVDQSDEDSNELIAY

-640 GTVEKDYQVG
+640 GTVEKDYTTG

-657 YYFDDNNDFYIYS
+657 YYFDDNHDFYIYS

-677 AKDVTIAE
+677 AKDVKVAE
-685 LEGDGTFMVS
+685 LEDDGNFMV
-695 DFDPSSESSDL
+695 FDVDSSYESSDL

-713 QIGKIRDVGYYN
+713 QIGKIRDVGYYG
-725 HNIDATYVDKNC
+725 ATYVDKNC
-737 IVYRTNDGDLNVYD
+737 IVYITNDGDLNVYD
-751 GEDSRKIDRDVSSYR
+751 GEDSRKIDRDVYR
-766 MGDDSDKAT
+766 YWMGDDRDKAT
-775 FRNGWF
+775 FSGWY

>member
-23 KIPEELLHAAA
+23 KIPEELLNAAA
-34 PQNASKS
+34 P
-41 VAETVEPS
+41 VG
-49 APEQPAAPVEETP
+49 ETP
-62 VESKPETTS
+62 VESKPETVP
-71 VADESENTQK
+71 VADENENTENVVT
-81 AATAAAG
+81 ATAG
-88 EAGNTAQPAQPQMQT
+88 EAGNTAQTAQT

-111 TPVVPEMETDK
+111 ALVVPEMETDK

-175 VSKEN
+175 VSKEK

-187 AHDNSA
+187 AHDNETSY
-193 EFELKYTKNQKYA
+193 EIKYTKNQKYA
-206 FFRTFT
+206 FFLTD
-212 LGSEGYKS
+212 SEDEQ

-256 DRILYYRAS
+256 GRILYYRDS

-272 FYDGKDTKEIDSH
+272 FYDGKDTKEIDSK
-285 VRAQRHSGNVVYYL
+285 VKAQCHSGNVVYYL
-299 RYDGDDD
+299 RDEGDDY
-306 NDELCYYNLK
+306 NYELYYYNLK
-316 TGKHGDMDECNKIAD
+316 TGKHGDIDECIEVAD
-331 CNENEILYSVSD
+331 YNENEILYSVSD
-343 GDAYDICKAKPGSEG
+343 GDTCDICKAKPGSEG

-379 YTKEITESKS
+379 YKREITESKS

-410 DDYLTEMDP
+410 DDYLTEVDP
-419 EDVLDSYDY
+419 EDVLDSYAY
-428 NDYLDDRSYFYDN
+428 NNYLDDRSYFYSN
-441 DTSMISITIND
+441 DTSMDSITIND

-457 CYSNPDV
+457 CYSNSNV
-464 YYNYVNDDF
+464 YYNYDNDDF
-473 YLYDADA
+473 YLYDEDA
-480 YSEAND
+480 YSEAYD
-486 DYSAACDRDDLR
+486 DYYAAGNRDDLR
-498 DELKDLTFD
+498 DALKDLTFD
-507 RTSYDLYLYTSKGG
+507 STSYDLYLYTSKGG

-543 HKAQDLGDEKVC
+543 RKAQDLGDEKVC
-555 SIDDLIDDLYEAYD
+555 SIDDLYD
-569 VEYDV
+569 ASDV
-574 ENYIYDLDNDSS
+574 ENYIYNSDNDSS

-600 TYASMDCSEDGKTVM
+600 TSVSMNCSEDGKTVM
-615 IVDRSDEDSNELIAY
+615 VVDQSDEDSNELIAY

-640 GTVEKDYQVG
+640 GTVEKDYTTG

-657 YYFDDNNDFYIYS
+657 YYFDDNHDFYIYS

-677 AKDVTIAE
+677 AKDVKVAE
-685 LEGDGTFMVS
+685 LEDDGNFMV
-695 DFDPSSESSDL
+695 FDVDSSYESSDL

-713 QIGKIRDVGYYN
+713 QIGKIRDVGYYG
-725 HNIDATYVDKNC
+725 ATYVDKNC
-737 IVYRTNDGDLNVYD
+737 IVYITNDGDLNVYD
-751 GEDSRKIDRDVSSYR
+751 GEDSRKIDRDVYR
-766 MGDDSDKAT
+766 YWMGDDRDKAT
-775 FRNGWF
+775 FSGWY

>member
-23 KIPEELLHAAA
+23 KIPEELLNAAA
-34 PQNASKS
+34 P
-41 VAETVEPS
+41 VG
-49 APEQPAAPVEETP
+49 ETP
-62 VESKPETTS
+62 VESKPETVP
-71 VADESENTQK
+71 VADENENTENVVT
-81 AATAAAG
+81 ATAG
-88 EAGNTAQPAQPQMQT
+88 EAGNTAQTAQT

-111 TPVVPEMETDK
+111 ALVVPEMETDK

-175 VSKEN
+175 VSKEK

-187 AHDNSA
+187 AHDNETS
-193 EFELKYTKNQKYA
+193 FEIKYTKNQKYA
-206 FFRTFT
+206 FFLTD
-212 LGSEGYKS
+212 SEDEQ

-237 DKYIEEIDSDVT
+237 DKYIEEIDSGVT

-256 DRILYYRAS
+256 DRILYYRDS

-272 FYDGKDTKEIDSH
+272 FYDGKDTKEIDSE
-285 VRAQRHSGNVVYYL
+285 VKAQYHSGNVVYYL
-299 RYDGDDD
+299 RDEGDDY
-306 NDELCYYNLK
+306 NYELYYYNLK
-316 TGKHGDMDECNKIAD
+316 TGKHGDIDECIEVAD
-331 CNENEILYSVSD
+331 YNENEILYSVSD
-343 GDAYDICKAKPGSEG
+343 GDTCDIYKAKPGSEG

-379 YTKEITESKS
+379 YKRKITESKS

-410 DDYLTEMDP
+410 DDYLTEVDP
-419 EDVLDSYDY
+419 EDVLDSYAY
-428 NDYLDDRSYFYDN
+428 NNYLDDRSYFYSN
-441 DTSMISITIND
+441 DTSMDSITIND

-457 CYSNPDV
+457 CYSNSNV
-464 YYNYVNDDF
+464 YYNYDNDDF
-473 YLYDADA
+473 YLYDEDA
-480 YSEAND
+480 YSEAYD
-486 DYSAACDRDDLR
+486 DYYAAGNRDDLR
-498 DELKDLTFD
+498 DALKDLTFD
-507 RTSYDLYLYTSKGG
+507 STSYDLYLYTSKGG

-543 HKAQDLGDEKVC
+543 RKAQDLGDEKVC
-555 SIDDLIDDLYEAYD
+555 SIDDLYD
-569 VEYDV
+569 ASDV
-574 ENYIYDLDNDSS
+574 ENYIYNSDNDSS

-600 TYASMDCSEDGKTVM
+600 TSVSMNCSEDGKTVM
-615 IVDRSDEDSNELIAY
+615 VVDQSDEDSNELIAY

-640 GTVEKDYQVG
+640 GTVEKDYTTG

-657 YYFDDNNDFYIYS
+657 YYFDDNHDFYIYS

-677 AKDVTIAE
+677 AKDVKVAE
-685 LEGDGTFMVS
+685 LEDDGNFMV
-695 DFDPSSESSDL
+695 FDVDSSYESSDL

-713 QIGKIRDVGYYN
+713 QIGKIRDVGYYG
-725 HNIDATYVDKNC
+725 ATYVDKNC
-737 IVYRTNDGDLNVYD
+737 IVYITNDGDLNVYD
-751 GEDSRKIDRDVSSYR
+751 GEDSRKIDRDVYR
-766 MGDDSDKAT
+766 YWMGDDRDKAT
-775 FRNGWF
+775 FSGWY

>member
-23 KIPEELLHAAA
+23 KIPEELLNAAA
-34 PQNASKS
+34 P
-41 VAETVEPS
+41 VG
-49 APEQPAAPVEETP
+49 ETP
-62 VESKPETTS
+62 VESKPETVP
-71 VADESENTQK
+71 VADENENTENVVT
-81 AATAAAG
+81 ATAG
-88 EAGNTAQPAQPQMQT
+88 EAGNTAQTAQT

-111 TPVVPEMETDK
+111 ALVVPEMETDK
-122 KKKTR
+122 KKKMR

-175 VSKEN
+175 VSKEK

-187 AHDNSA
+187 AHDNETS
-193 EFELKYTKNQKYA
+193 FEIKYTKNQKYA
-206 FFRTFT
+206 FFLTD
-212 LGSEGYKS
+212 SEDEQ

-237 DKYIEEIDSDVT
+237 DKYIEEIDSGVT

-256 DRILYYRAS
+256 DRILYYRDS

-272 FYDGKDTKEIDSH
+272 FYDGKDTKEIDSE
-285 VRAQRHSGNVVYYL
+285 VKAQYHSGNVVYYL
-299 RYDGDDD
+299 RDEGDDY
-306 NDELCYYNLK
+306 NYELYYYNLK
-316 TGKHGDMDECNKIAD
+316 TGKHGDIDECIEVAD
-331 CNENEILYSVSD
+331 YNENEILYSVSD
-343 GDAYDICKAKPGSEG
+343 GDTCDIYKAKPGSEG

-379 YTKEITESKS
+379 YKREITESKS

-410 DDYLTEMDP
+410 DDYLTEVDP
-419 EDVLDSYDY
+419 EDVLDSYAY
-428 NDYLDDRSYFYDN
+428 NNYLDDRSYFYSN
-441 DTSMISITIND
+441 DTSMDSITIND

-457 CYSNPDV
+457 CYSNSNV
-464 YYNYVNDDF
+464 YYNYDNDDF
-473 YLYDADA
+473 YLYDEDA
-480 YSEAND
+480 YSEAYD
-486 DYSAACDRDDLR
+486 DYYAAGNRDDLR
-498 DELKDLTFD
+498 DALKDLTFD
-507 RTSYDLYLYTSKGG
+507 STSYDLYLYTSKGG

-543 HKAQDLGDEKVC
+543 RKAQDLGDEKVC
-555 SIDDLIDDLYEAYD
+555 SIDDLYD
-569 VEYDV
+569 ASDV
-574 ENYIYDLDNDSS
+574 ENYIYNSDNDSS

-600 TYASMDCSEDGKTVM
+600 TSVSMNCSEDGKTVM
-615 IVDRSDEDSNELIAY
+615 VVDQSDEDSNELIAY
-630 KKKGDSLEKI
+630 KKKGGSLEKI
-640 GTVEKDYQVG
+640 GTVEKDYTTG

-657 YYFDDNNDFYIYS
+657 YYFDDNHDFYIYS

-677 AKDVTIAE
+677 AKDVKVAE
-685 LEGDGTFMVS
+685 LEDDGNFMV
-695 DFDPSSESSDL
+695 FDVDSSYESSDL

-713 QIGKIRDVGYYN
+713 QIGKIRDVGYYG
-725 HNIDATYVDKNC
+725 ATYVDKNC
-737 IVYRTNDGDLNVYD
+737 IVYITNDGDLNVYD
-751 GEDSRKIDRDVSSYR
+751 GEDSRKIDRDVYR
-766 MGDDSDKAT
+766 YWMGDDRDKAT
-775 FRNGWF
+775 FSGWY